1 MKFCSNNIL
10 FWAIISWSTFEIK
23 VEKLQQFAIGQR
35 WLSDT
40 ETELGLGVL
49 IDVDER
55 SISILFPKSDET
67 RVYARNNAPLSRIV
81 FNTNDEVHDQE
92 GTQWLVESLEHH
104 HGVVRYA
111 VVRSLEDGTQE
122 RKTLNETRIGA
133 QIQLSKPL
141 DRLLASQID
150 YKEWYDLRIEAM
162 LMQANMQS
170 SPLRGLVGARVG
182 LIPHQLYIAHEVG
195 KRFAPRVL
203 LADEVGLGKTIEAG
217 LIIHQQLKT
226 GRSER
231 ILILVPDSL
240 QYQWM
245 IEMRRR
251 FNLAFSIFDLT
262 RTASIKEHD
271 PELNPFLTEQCIIA
285 SVDLMIDHDDLREQA
300 LEAGFDLLVVD
311 EAHHLMWNEE
321 EGGNDRYDL
330 VEELAEQT
338 PGVLLL
344 TATPEQLGV
353 ESHFARLRLLD
364 PQRFSSLDRFLD
376 EEEKYQHTAKIA
388 EVLMSDLPLEDS
400 HLTAI
405 EQLLGHRI
413 SDEPEQRFR
422 AIHELLDRHG
432 TGRILFRNT
441 REAIQ
446 GFPGR
451 DCQPAPLPAP
461 ENWSKDGKL
470 REQMWPEEAQLDG
483 SWMESDPRVGWLMEM
498 LRTQLKHK
506 KVLLIAR
513 SGPVVEALE
522 NALRLHA
529 GIRTAMFHEGM
540 SLLERDQ
547 AAAYFAEDSY
557 GAQILLCSEIGSEGR
572 NFQFASDLVLF
583 DLPANP
589 DVLEQR
595 IGRLDRIGQENRI
608 QIHVPYLE
616 GTAQER
622 MFRWYNEALNIFS
635 NISPTA
641 QTLQENF
648 IVNLKDCLLTDMG
661 QQFEDLLE
669 EVSVQREALEAELQA
684 GRDRLLEYNSCR
696 PIVAQEIVQALED
709 YDDNTTL
716 PMFMKRFMASTNIDF
731 DEQSNG
737 TVIIKPTDQMQVQGL
752 TLDEEGMTATF
763 YRDQAQVREDAQYLT
778 LEHPFTESVMEMI
791 NTQAFGS
798 TNVAIL
804 KSNALKQGSILLEVW
819 FKVDVIAPKALNLPS
834 SLPQQLI
841 RVLLSETGQDL
852 SMKIEPS
859 ILKPYLHHL
868 DSNSCR
874 QVVKARRDVIEER
887 YQQALNIAKTTLP
900 EMKQQAKEIY
910 GGKWQYEIDRLSYL
924 KQFNPSIREDEITRL
939 QKLQKEGIALLD
951 GLSVTPEAIQVL
963 VVVKP

>member
-1 MKFCSNNIL
+1 M
-10 FWAIISWSTFEIK
+10 
-23 VEKLQQFAIGQR
+23 QQFAIGQR

-55 SISILFPKSDET
+55 SVSILFPKSDET
-67 RVYARNNAPLSRIV
+67 RVYARSNAPLTRII
-81 FNTNDEVHDQE
+81 FNTKDELMDQE
-92 GTQWLVESLEHH
+92 GTTWIVESFEDRN
-104 HGVVRYA
+104 GVIRYD
-111 VVRSLEDGTQE
+111 VIRTLEDGTEE
-122 RKTLNETRIGA
+122 RKSLNETRIGA
-133 QIQLSKPL
+133 TIQLSKPL

-150 YKEWYDLRIEAM
+150 YKEWYDLRIESL
-162 LMQANMQS
+162 LMQANMKS
-170 SPLRGLVGARVG
+170 SPLRGMIGSRVG

-195 KRFAPRVL
+195 QRFAPRVL

-251 FNLAFSIFDLT
+251 FNLQFSLFDLT

-271 PELNPFLTEQCIIA
+271 PDLNPFLTEQCIIA

-300 LEAGFDLLVVD
+300 MEAGFDLLVVD
-311 EAHHLMWNEE
+311 EAHHLMWSEE
-321 EGGNDRYDL
+321 DGGNDRYDL
-330 VEELAEQT
+330 VEELAQQT
-338 PGVLLL
+338 AGVLLL

-364 PQRFSSLDRFLD
+364 SQRFSSLDRFLD
-376 EEEKYQHTAKIA
+376 EEEQYQQTAKIA
-388 EVLMSDLPLEDS
+388 EVLMSDLPLEEA
-400 HLTAI
+400 HLAAI
-405 EQLLGHRI
+405 EGLLGHRI
-413 SDEPEQRFR
+413 EDHPEQRFR

-461 ENWSKDGKL
+461 ENWSKEGKL

-483 SWMESDPRVGWLMEM
+483 AWMETDPRVSWIMEM

-522 NALRLHA
+522 NALRIHA

-572 NFQFASDLVLF
+572 NFQFASDLILF

-608 QIHVPYLE
+608 QIHVPYLV

-622 MFRWYNEALNIFS
+622 MFRWYNEALNIFG

-648 IVNLKDCLLTDMG
+648 IVDLKDCLLTDMG
-661 QQFEDLLE
+661 QKFEELLE
-669 EVSVQREALEAELQA
+669 AVVVQREALEAELQN

-763 YRDQAQVREDAQYLT
+763 YRDQAQIREDAEYLT

-791 NTQAFGS
+791 GTQGFGS
-798 TNVAIL
+798 TNVAVL
-804 KSNALKQGSILLEVW
+804 KSAALPQGSVLLEVW
-819 FKVDVIAPKALNLPS
+819 FKVDVVAPKALNLPS
-834 SLPQQLI
+834 SLPQQLV
-841 RVLLSETGQDL
+841 RVLLSEKGQDL
-852 SMKIEPS
+852 SQKIAPE
-859 ILKPYLHHL
+859 ILKPYIHHL
-868 DSNSCR
+868 DGNSCR
-874 QVVKARRDVIEER
+874 QVVKARRDIIEAR
-887 YQQALNIAKTTLP
+887 YAQALDIAKAALP
-900 EMKQQAKEIY
+900 NFKEQAKEVY
-910 GGKWQYEIDRLSYL
+910 GNKWQYEIDRLTYL
-924 KQFNPSIREDEITRL
+924 KQFNPSIREDEISRL
-939 QKLQKEGIALLD
+939 QKFQKEGISLLD
-951 GLSVTPEAIQVL
+951 GLAVTPEAIQVM

>member
-1 MKFCSNNIL
+1 M
-10 FWAIISWSTFEIK
+10 
-23 VEKLQQFAIGQR
+23 EKLQQFAIGQR

-55 SISILFPKSDET
+55 SVSILFPKSDET
-67 RVYARNNAPLSRIV
+67 RVYARSNAPLSRIV
-81 FNTNDEVHDQE
+81 FNANDELQDQE
-92 GTQWLVESLEHH
+92 GTIWTVESVEDRN
-104 HGVVRYA
+104 GVVRYH
-111 VVRSLEDGTQE
+111 VVRTLEDGTEE
-122 RKTLNETRIGA
+122 RKALNETRVGA
-133 QIQLSKPL
+133 TIQLSKPL

-150 YKEWYDLRIEAM
+150 YKEWYDLRIEAL
-162 LMQANMQS
+162 LMQANMQT
-170 SPLRGLVGARVG
+170 SPLRGLVGSRVG

-195 KRFAPRVL
+195 QRFAPRVL

-251 FNLAFSIFDLT
+251 FNLEFSLFDLA

-271 PELNPFLTEQCIIA
+271 PELNPFLTEQRIIA
-285 SVDLMIDHDDLREQA
+285 SVDLMVDHEDLREQA
-300 LEAGFDLLVVD
+300 IEAGFDLLVVD
-311 EAHHLMWNEE
+311 EAHHLMWSEE

-330 VEELAEQT
+330 IEELAEKT

-376 EEEKYQHTAKIA
+376 EEEQYQHTAKIA
-388 EVLMSDLPLEDS
+388 EVLMSDLPLEAE
-400 HLTAI
+400 HFTAI
-405 EQLLGHRI
+405 ESLLGHAI
-413 SDEPEQRFR
+413 EDTPEQRFR

-470 REQMWPEEAQLDG
+470 REQMWPEESQLDG
-483 SWMESDPRVGWLMEM
+483 SWMETDPRVMWLMEK
-498 LRTQLKHK
+498 LRTDLKHK

-522 NALRLHA
+522 NVLRLHA

-547 AAAYFAEDSY
+547 AAAYFAEESY

-572 NFQFASDLVLF
+572 NFQFASDLILF

-608 QIHVPYLE
+608 QIHVPYLV

-648 IVNLKDCLLTDMG
+648 IVALKDCLLADKG
-661 QQFEDLLE
+661 QEFEDLLE
-669 EVSVQREALEAELQA
+669 EVSVQREALEAELQE

-696 PIVAQEIVQALED
+696 PVVAQEIVNALED

-763 YRDQAQVREDAQYLT
+763 YRDQAQIREDAQYLT

-791 NTQAFGS
+791 NTQGFGS
-798 TNVAIL
+798 TNVAVL
-804 KSNALKQGSILLEVW
+804 KSAALPQGSVLMEVW
-819 FKVDVIAPKALNLPS
+819 FKVDVVAPKALNLPS

-841 RVLLSETGQDL
+841 RVLLSEKGQDL
-852 SMKIEPS
+852 SQKIAPE

-868 DSNSCR
+868 DGNSCR
-874 QVVKARRDVIEER
+874 QVVKARREVIEAR
-887 YQQALNIAKTTLP
+887 YQQALELARSALP
-900 EMKQQAKEIY
+900 NFRQQAKEVY
-910 GGKWQYEIDRLSYL
+910 GNKWQYEIDRLTYL
-924 KQFNPSIREDEITRL
+924 KQFNPSIREDEIARL
-939 QKLQKEGIALLD
+939 QKLQKEGLSLLE
-951 GLSVTPEAIQVL
+951 GLSVTPEAIQVM

>member
-1 MKFCSNNIL
+1 MH
-10 FWAIISWSTFEIK
+10 
-23 VEKLQQFAIGQR
+23 QFAIGQR

-55 SISILFPKSDET
+55 SVSILFPKSDET

-81 FNTNDEVHDQE
+81 FNIKDELQDQE
-92 GTQWLVESLEHH
+92 GTKWLVESFEDR
-104 HGVVRYA
+104 HGVVRYN
-111 VVRSLEDGTQE
+111 VIRTLEDGTEE
-122 RKTLNETRIGA
+122 RKALNETRVGA
-133 QIQLSKPL
+133 HIQLSKPL
-141 DRLLASQID
+141 DRLLASQVD
-150 YKEWYDLRIEAM
+150 YKEWYDLRIEALM
-162 LMQANMQS
+162 MQANMKS
-170 SPLRGLVGARVG
+170 SPLRGMIGARVG

-195 KRFAPRVL
+195 QRFAPRVL

-251 FNLAFSIFDLT
+251 FNLQFSLFDLT

-271 PELNPFLTEQCIIA
+271 PDLNPFLTEQCIIA
-285 SVDLMIDHDDLREQA
+285 SVDLMVDHDDLREQA

-311 EAHHLMWNEE
+311 EAHHLMWSEE

-330 VEELAEQT
+330 VEELAEKT

-376 EEEKYQHTAKIA
+376 EEEQYHHTAKIA
-388 EVLMSDLPLEDS
+388 EVLMSDLPLEPA
-400 HLTAI
+400 HLAAI
-405 EQLLGHRI
+405 EGLLGHSI
-413 SDEPEQRFR
+413 QDEPEQRFR

-451 DCQPAPLPAP
+451 DCQPVALPAP
-461 ENWSKDGKL
+461 ANWSKDGKL

-483 SWMESDPRVGWLMEM
+483 TWMEHDPRVMWLMEM
-498 LRTQLKHK
+498 LRTELKHK

-522 NALRLHA
+522 NVLRLHA

-572 NFQFASDLVLF
+572 NFQFASDLILF

-608 QIHVPYLE
+608 QIHVPYLA

-622 MFRWYNEALNIFS
+622 MFRWYNEGLNIFG

-648 IVNLKDCLLTDMG
+648 IAKLKDCLLSDLG

-669 EVSVQREALEAELQA
+669 EVSVQREALEAELQE

-752 TLDEEGMTATF
+752 SLDEEGMTATF

-791 NTQAFGS
+791 NTQSFGS
-798 TNVAIL
+798 TNVALL
-804 KSNALKQGSILLEVW
+804 KSNALKQGSLLLEVW

-852 SMKIEPS
+852 SAKIDPS

-874 QVVKARRDVIEER
+874 QVVKARRDVIEQR
-887 YQQALNIAKTTLP
+887 YTQALDIAKTALP
-900 EMKQQAKEIY
+900 NFKQQAKEVY
-910 GGKWQYEIDRLSYL
+910 GNKWQYEIDRLSYL
-924 KQFNPSIREDEITRL
+924 KQFNPSIREDEIARL
-939 QKLQKEGIALLD
+939 QKLQSEGISLLD

>member
-1 MKFCSNNIL
+1 M
-10 FWAIISWSTFEIK
+10 
-23 VEKLQQFAIGQR
+23 EKLQQFAIGQR

-81 FNTNDEVHDQE
+81 FNVKDEVQDQE
-92 GTQWLVESLEHH
+92 GQKWIVESFDDRNGVIRYNVIRTLEN
-104 HGVVRYA
+104 G
-111 VVRSLEDGTQE
+111 EQE
-122 RKTLNETRIGA
+122 RKALNETRIGA
-133 QIQLSKPL
+133 TIQLSKPL
-141 DRLLASQID
+141 ERLLASQID

-162 LMQANMQS
+162 QMQANMQT

-195 KRFAPRVL
+195 QRFAPRVL

-251 FNLAFSIFDLT
+251 FNLNFSLFDLT

-300 LEAGFDLLVVD
+300 IEAGFDLLVVD
-311 EAHHLMWNEE
+311 EAHHLMWSEE
-321 EGGNDRYDL
+321 DGGNDRYDL
-330 VEELAEQT
+330 VEELAEKT
-338 PGVLLL
+338 DGVLLL

-376 EEEKYQHTAKIA
+376 EEEQYHHTAKIA
-388 EVLMSDLPLEDS
+388 EVLMSDLPLEAE
-400 HLTAI
+400 HLTAV
-405 EQLLGHRI
+405 EKLLGHAI
-413 SDEPEQRFR
+413 EDQPEHRFR

-451 DCQPAPLPAP
+451 DCQPAALPAP

-483 SWMESDPRVGWLMEM
+483 SWMEADPRVMWLMER
-498 LRTQLKHK
+498 LRTDLKHK

-513 SGPVVEALE
+513 TGPVVESLE
-522 NALRLHA
+522 NVLRIHA

-595 IGRLDRIGQENRI
+595 IGRLDRIGQ
-608 QIHVPYLE
+608 
-616 GTAQER
+616 
-622 MFRWYNEALNIFS
+622 
-635 NISPTA
+635 
-641 QTLQENF
+641 
-648 IVNLKDCLLTDMG
+648 
-661 QQFEDLLE
+661 
-669 EVSVQREALEAELQA
+669 
-684 GRDRLLEYNSCR
+684 
-696 PIVAQEIVQALED
+696 
-709 YDDNTTL
+709 
-716 PMFMKRFMASTNIDF
+716 
-731 DEQSNG
+731 
-737 TVIIKPTDQMQVQGL
+737 
-752 TLDEEGMTATF
+752 
-763 YRDQAQVREDAQYLT
+763 
-778 LEHPFTESVMEMI
+778 
-791 NTQAFGS
+791 
-798 TNVAIL
+798 
-804 KSNALKQGSILLEVW
+804 
-819 FKVDVIAPKALNLPS
+819 
-834 SLPQQLI
+834 
-841 RVLLSETGQDL
+841 
-852 SMKIEPS
+852 
-859 ILKPYLHHL
+859 
-868 DSNSCR
+868 
-874 QVVKARRDVIEER
+874 
-887 YQQALNIAKTTLP
+887 
-900 EMKQQAKEIY
+900 
-910 GGKWQYEIDRLSYL
+910 
-924 KQFNPSIREDEITRL
+924 
-939 QKLQKEGIALLD
+939 
-951 GLSVTPEAIQVL
+951 
-963 VVVKP
+963 

>member
-1 MKFCSNNIL
+1 M
-10 FWAIISWSTFEIK
+10 
-23 VEKLQQFAIGQR
+23 QQFAIGQR

-55 SISILFPKSDET
+55 SVSILFPKSDET
-67 RVYARNNAPLSRIV
+67 RVYARHNAPLSRIV
-81 FNTNDEVHDQE
+81 FNSGDELQDQE
-92 GTQWLVESLEHH
+92 GTVWSVESAEDR
-104 HGVVRYA
+104 HGVLRYNVIRTLA
-111 VVRSLEDGTQE
+111 DGTEE
-122 RKTLNETRIGA
+122 RKALNETRIGA
-133 QIQLSKPL
+133 NIQLSKPL

-150 YKEWYDLRIEAM
+150 YKEWYDLRIESL

-170 SPLRGLVGARVG
+170 SPLRGLVGSRVG

-251 FNLAFSIFDLT
+251 FNLEFSLFDLT

-271 PELNPFLTEQCIIA
+271 PEQNPFLTEQRIIA
-285 SVDLMIDHDDLREQA
+285 SIDLMIDHDDLREQA

-311 EAHHLMWNEE
+311 EAHHLMWSEE

-330 VEELAEQT
+330 VEELAQQT
-338 PGVLLL
+338 AGVLLL

-364 PQRFSSLDRFLD
+364 PSRFNSLDRFLD
-376 EEEKYQHTAKIA
+376 EEEQYQQTAKIA
-388 EVLMSDLPLEDS
+388 EVLMSDMPLEAM
-400 HLTAI
+400 HLDAV
-405 EQLLGHRI
+405 EALLGQRI
-413 SDEPEQRFR
+413 DDTPEQRFR
-422 AIHELLDRHG
+422 AIHEILDRHG

-483 SWMESDPRVGWLMEM
+483 AWMEHDPRVMWLMEK
-498 LRTQLKHK
+498 LRTDLKHN

-522 NALRLHA
+522 NVLRLHA

-547 AAAYFAEDSY
+547 AAAYFAEESY

-572 NFQFASDLVLF
+572 NFQFASDLILF

-595 IGRLDRIGQENRI
+595 IGRLDRIGQQNRI
-608 QIHVPYLE
+608 QIHVPYLA

-622 MFRWYNEALNIFS
+622 MFRWYNEGLNIFS

-648 IVNLKDCLLTDMG
+648 IVNLKDCLLADLG

-696 PIVAQEIVQALED
+696 PIMAQEIVTALED

-716 PMFMKRFMASTNIDF
+716 PMFMKRFMAATNIDF

-752 TLDEEGMTATF
+752 TLDEDGMTATF
-763 YRDQAQVREDAQYLT
+763 YRDQAQLREDAQYLT

-791 NTQAFGS
+791 NTQGFGS
-798 TNVAIL
+798 TNVAVL
-804 KSNALKQGSILLEVW
+804 KSAALPQGSVLIEVW

-834 SLPQQLI
+834 SLPQQLV
-841 RVLLSETGQDL
+841 RVLLSEKGQDL
-852 SMKIEPS
+852 SQKIAPE

-887 YQQALNIAKTTLP
+887 YNQALDIAKEALP
-900 EMKQQAKEIY
+900 NFKQQAKELY
-910 GGKWQYEIDRLSYL
+910 GSKWQYEIDRLTYL

-939 QKLQKEGIALLD
+939 QKFQKEGLGLLD
-951 GLSVTPEAIQVL
+951 GLSVTPEAIQVM

>member
-1 MKFCSNNIL
+1 M
-10 FWAIISWSTFEIK
+10 
-23 VEKLQQFAIGQR
+23 EKLQQFAIGQR

-55 SISILFPKSDET
+55 SVSILFPKSDET
-67 RVYARNNAPLSRIV
+67 RVYARSNAPLSRIV
-81 FNTNDEVHDQE
+81 FNTGDELQDQE
-92 GTQWLVESLEHH
+92 GTTWLVESFEDRG
-104 HGVVRYA
+104 GVLRYNVMRA
-111 VVRSLEDGTQE
+111 LQDGTEE
-122 RKTLNETRIGA
+122 RKSLNETRIGA
-133 QIQLSKPL
+133 TIQLSKPL
-141 DRLLASQID
+141 ERLLASQID

-170 SPLRGLVGARVG
+170 SPLRGLVGSRVG

-195 KRFAPRVL
+195 QRFAPRVL

-231 ILILVPDSL
+231 ILVLVPDSL

-251 FNLAFSIFDLT
+251 FNLEFSLFDLT

-271 PELNPFLTEQCIIA
+271 PDLNPFLTEQRIIA

-311 EAHHLMWNEE
+311 EAHHLMWSEE
-321 EGGNDRYDL
+321 DGGNDRYDL
-330 VEELAEQT
+330 VEELAQQT
-338 PGVLLL
+338 AGVLLL

-364 PQRFSSLDRFLD
+364 SQRFSSLDRFLD
-376 EEEKYQHTAKIA
+376 EEEQYQHTAKIA
-388 EVLMSDLPLEDS
+388 EVLMSDLPLEEQ
-400 HLTAI
+400 HLTAL
-405 EQLLGHRI
+405 EALLGHRI
-413 SDEPEQRFR
+413 EDQPEQRFR

-451 DCQPAPLPAP
+451 DCQPVALPAP
-461 ENWSKDGKL
+461 EHWSKDGKL

-483 SWMESDPRVGWLMEM
+483 AWMEHDPRVMWLMEK
-498 LRTQLKHK
+498 LRVDLKHK

-522 NALRLHA
+522 NVLRLHA

-540 SLLERDQ
+540 TLLERDQ

-572 NFQFASDLVLF
+572 NFQFASDLILF

-608 QIHVPYLE
+608 QIHVPYLI

-622 MFRWYNEALNIFS
+622 MFRWYNEGLNIFS

-648 IVNLKDCLLTDMG
+648 IVDLKDCLLGDQG
-661 QQFEDLLE
+661 QRFEDFLE
-669 EVSVQREALEAELQA
+669 QVSIQREALERELQA

-696 PIVAQEIVQALED
+696 PMVAQEIVNALED

-763 YRDQAQVREDAQYLT
+763 YRDQAQIREDAQYLT

-791 NTQAFGS
+791 NTQGFGS

-804 KSNALKQGSILLEVW
+804 KSAALPQGSVLVEVW
-819 FKVDVIAPKALNLPS
+819 FKVDVVAPKALNLPA
-834 SLPQQLI
+834 SLPQQLV
-841 RVLLSETGQDL
+841 RVLLSEKGQDL
-852 SMKIEPS
+852 SQKVAPEV
-859 ILKPYLHHL
+859 LKPYLHHL
-868 DSNSCR
+868 DGNSCR
-874 QVVKARRDVIEER
+874 QVVKARRDVIEAR
-887 YQQALNIAKTTLP
+887 YAQALELAKAALP
-900 EMKQQAKEIY
+900 TFKQQAKEVY
-910 GGKWQYEIDRLSYL
+910 GSKWQYEIERLTYL
-924 KQFNPSIREDEITRL
+924 KQFNPSIREDEIARL
-939 QKLQKEGIALLD
+939 KKLQQEGLSLLD
-951 GLSVTPEAIQVL
+951 GLSMTPEAIQVM

>member
-1 MKFCSNNIL
+1 M
-10 FWAIISWSTFEIK
+10 
-23 VEKLQQFAIGQR
+23 EKLHQFAIGQR

-55 SISILFPKSDET
+55 SVSILFPKSDET

-81 FNTNDEVHDQE
+81 FNIKDELQDQE
-92 GTQWLVESLEHH
+92 GTRWLVESFEDR
-104 HGVVRYA
+104 HGVVRYN
-111 VVRSLEDGTQE
+111 VIRTLEDGTEE
-122 RKTLNETRIGA
+122 RKSLNETRLGA
-133 QIQLSKPL
+133 HIQLSKPL
-141 DRLLASQID
+141 DRLLASQVD
-150 YKEWYDLRIEAM
+150 YKEWYDLRIEAL
-162 LMQANMQS
+162 LMQANMKA
-170 SPLRGLVGARVG
+170 SPLRGMIGARVG

-195 KRFAPRVL
+195 QRFAPRVL

-251 FNLAFSIFDLT
+251 FNLQFSLFDLT

-271 PELNPFLTEQCIIA
+271 PDLNPFLTEQCIIA
-285 SVDLMIDHDDLREQA
+285 SVDLMVDHDDLREQA

-311 EAHHLMWNEE
+311 EAHHLMWSEE

-330 VEELAEQT
+330 VEELAEKT
-338 PGVLLL
+338 AGVLLL

-364 PQRFSSLDRFLD
+364 PQRFSSLERFLD
-376 EEEKYQHTAKIA
+376 EEVQYHQTAKIA
-388 EVLMSDLPLEDS
+388 EVLMSDMPLEEG
-400 HLTAI
+400 HLSAI
-405 EQLLGHRI
+405 AGLLGHSI
-413 SDEPEQRFR
+413 QDEPEQRFR

-451 DCQPAPLPAP
+451 DCQPAALPAP
-461 ENWSKDGKL
+461 ANWSKEGKL

-483 SWMESDPRVGWLMEM
+483 AWMEHDPRVMWLMEM
-498 LRTQLKHK
+498 LRTGLKHK

-513 SGPVVEALE
+513 TGPVVEALE
-522 NALRLHA
+522 NVLRLHA

-547 AAAYFAEDSY
+547 AAAYFAEESY

-572 NFQFASDLVLF
+572 NFQFASDLILF

-608 QIHVPYLE
+608 QIHVPYLV

-622 MFRWYNEALNIFS
+622 MFRWYNEGLNIFT

-648 IVNLKDCLLTDMG
+648 LIQLKDCLLADLG
-661 QQFEDLLE
+661 QKFEDLLE
-669 EVSVQREALEAELQA
+669 EVSVQREALEAELQE

-696 PIVAQEIVQALED
+696 PIVAQEIVQALEN

-752 TLDEEGMTATF
+752 SLDEDGMTATF

-791 NTQAFGS
+791 NTQSFGS
-798 TNVAIL
+798 TNVSVL
-804 KSNALKQGSILLEVW
+804 KSAALPQGSVLLEVW
-819 FKVDVIAPKALNLPS
+819 FKVDVVAPKALNLPS

-841 RVLLSETGQDL
+841 RVLLSEKGQDL
-852 SMKIEPS
+852 SEKIAPE

-868 DSNSCR
+868 DGSSCR
-874 QVVKARRDVIEER
+874 QVVKARRDVIEQR
-887 YQQALNIAKTTLP
+887 YDQALEIAKTALP
-900 EMKQQAKEIY
+900 RFKQQAKEMY
-910 GGKWQYEIDRLSYL
+910 GNKWQYEIDRLTYL
-924 KQFNPSIREDEITRL
+924 KQFNPSIREDEIARL
-939 QKLQKEGIALLD
+939 QKLQKEGIRLLD
-951 GLSVTPEAIQVL
+951 DLSVTPEAIQVL

>member
-1 MKFCSNNIL
+1 M
-10 FWAIISWSTFEIK
+10 
-23 VEKLQQFAIGQR
+23 EKLHQFAIGQR

-55 SISILFPKSDET
+55 SVSILFPKSDET

-81 FNTNDEVHDQE
+81 FNIKDELQDQE
-92 GTQWLVESLEHH
+92 GIKWLVESFEDR
-104 HGVVRYA
+104 HGVVRYN
-111 VVRSLEDGTQE
+111 VIRTLEDGTEE
-122 RKTLNETRIGA
+122 RKSLNETRLGA
-133 QIQLSKPL
+133 HIQLSKPL
-141 DRLLASQID
+141 DRLLASQVD
-150 YKEWYDLRIEAM
+150 YKEWYDLRIEAL
-162 LMQANMQS
+162 LMQANMKA
-170 SPLRGLVGARVG
+170 SPLRGMIGARVG

-195 KRFAPRVL
+195 QRFAPRVL

-226 GRSER
+226 GRSDR

-251 FNLAFSIFDLT
+251 FNLQFSLFDLT

-271 PELNPFLTEQCIIA
+271 PDLNPFLTEQCIIA
-285 SVDLMIDHDDLREQA
+285 SVDLMVDHDDLREQA
-300 LEAGFDLLVVD
+300 LDAGFDLLVVD
-311 EAHHLMWNEE
+311 EAHHLMWSEE
-321 EGGNDRYDL
+321 QGGNDRYDL
-330 VEELAEQT
+330 IEELAEKT

-364 PQRFSSLDRFLD
+364 PQRFSSLERFLD
-376 EEEKYQHTAKIA
+376 EEVQYHHTAKIA
-388 EVLMSDLPLEDS
+388 EVLMSDLPLEPE
-400 HLTAI
+400 HLAAI
-405 EQLLGHRI
+405 ESLLGHSI
-413 SDEPEQRFR
+413 QDVPEQRFR

-451 DCQPAPLPAP
+451 DCQPAALPAP
-461 ENWSKDGKL
+461 EHWSKDGKL

-483 SWMESDPRVGWLMEM
+483 SWMEHDPRVMWLMEM
-498 LRTQLKHK
+498 LRTGLKHK

-513 SGPVVEALE
+513 TGPVVEALE
-522 NALRLHA
+522 NVLRLHA

-572 NFQFASDLVLF
+572 NFQFASDLILF

-608 QIHVPYLE
+608 QIHVPYLI

-622 MFRWYNEALNIFS
+622 MFRWYNEGLNIFT

-648 IVNLKDCLLTDMG
+648 LVQLKDCLLADVG

-669 EVSVQREALEAELQA
+669 EVSVQREALESELQA

-696 PIVAQEIVQALED
+696 PIVAQEIVKALED

-752 TLDEEGMTATF
+752 SLDEEGMTATF

-791 NTQAFGS
+791 NTQSFGS
-798 TNVAIL
+798 TNVSVL
-804 KSNALKQGSILLEVW
+804 KSAALPQGSVLLEVW
-819 FKVDVIAPKALNLPS
+819 FKVDVVAPKALNLSS

-841 RVLLSETGQDL
+841 RVLLSEKGQDL
-852 SMKIEPS
+852 SDKIAPE

-868 DSNSCR
+868 DGNSCR
-874 QVVKARRDVIEER
+874 QVVKARRDVIEQR
-887 YQQALNIAKTTLP
+887 YTQALEIAKMALP
-900 EMKQQAKEIY
+900 NFKQQAKEIY
-910 GGKWQYEIDRLSYL
+910 GNKWQYEIDRLTYL
-924 KQFNPSIREDEITRL
+924 KQFNPSIREDEIARL
-939 QKLQKEGIALLD
+939 QKLQKEGIGLLD
-951 GLSVTPEAIQVL
+951 SLSVTPEAIQVL

>member
-1 MKFCSNNIL
+1 M
-10 FWAIISWSTFEIK
+10 
-23 VEKLQQFAIGQR
+23 EKLHQFAIGQR

-55 SISILFPKSDET
+55 SVSILFPKSDET

-81 FNTNDEVHDQE
+81 FNIKDELQDQE
-92 GTQWLVESLEHH
+92 GTKWLVESFEDR
-104 HGVVRYA
+104 HGVVRYN
-111 VVRSLEDGTQE
+111 VIRTLEDGTEE
-122 RKTLNETRIGA
+122 RKALNETRVGA
-133 QIQLSKPL
+133 HIQLSKPL
-141 DRLLASQID
+141 DRLLASQVD
-150 YKEWYDLRIEAM
+150 YKEWYDLRIEALM
-162 LMQANMQS
+162 MQANMKS
-170 SPLRGLVGARVG
+170 SPLRGMIGARVG

-195 KRFAPRVL
+195 QRFAPRVL

-251 FNLAFSIFDLT
+251 FNLQFSLFDLT

-271 PELNPFLTEQCIIA
+271 PDLNPFLTEQCIIA
-285 SVDLMIDHDDLREQA
+285 SVDLMVDHDDLREQA

-311 EAHHLMWNEE
+311 EAHHLMWSEE

-330 VEELAEQT
+330 VEELAEKT

-376 EEEKYQHTAKIA
+376 EEEQYHHTAKIA
-388 EVLMSDLPLEDS
+388 EVLMSDLPLEPA
-400 HLTAI
+400 HLAAI
-405 EQLLGHRI
+405 EGLLGHSI
-413 SDEPEQRFR
+413 QDEPEQRFR

-451 DCQPAPLPAP
+451 DCQPVALPAP
-461 ENWSKDGKL
+461 ANWSKDGKL

-483 SWMESDPRVGWLMEM
+483 AWMEHDPRVMWLMKM
-498 LRTQLKHK
+498 LRTELKHK

-522 NALRLHA
+522 NVLRLHA

-572 NFQFASDLVLF
+572 NFQFASDLILF

-608 QIHVPYLE
+608 QIHVPYLA

-622 MFRWYNEALNIFS
+622 MFRWYNEGLNIFG
-635 NISPTA
+635 NISPAA

-648 IVNLKDCLLTDMG
+648 IAKLKDCLLSDLG

-669 EVSVQREALEAELQA
+669 EVSVQREALEAELQE

-752 TLDEEGMTATF
+752 SLDEEGMTATF

-791 NTQAFGS
+791 NTQSFGS
-798 TNVAIL
+798 TNVALL
-804 KSNALKQGSILLEVW
+804 KSNALKQGSLLLEVW

-852 SMKIEPS
+852 SAKIDPS
-859 ILKPYLHHL
+859 ILK
-868 DSNSCR
+868 
-874 QVVKARRDVIEER
+874 
-887 YQQALNIAKTTLP
+887 
-900 EMKQQAKEIY
+900 
-910 GGKWQYEIDRLSYL
+910 
-924 KQFNPSIREDEITRL
+924 
-939 QKLQKEGIALLD
+939 
-951 GLSVTPEAIQVL
+951 
-963 VVVKP
+963 

>member
-1 MKFCSNNIL
+1 M
-10 FWAIISWSTFEIK
+10 
-23 VEKLQQFAIGQR
+23 EKLQQFAIGQR

-67 RVYARNNAPLSRIV
+67 RVYARNNAPLSRII
-81 FNTNDEVHDQE
+81 FNINDEVQDQE
-92 GTQWLVESLEHH
+92 GSKWLVESIEDR
-104 HGVVRYA
+104 HGVLRYN
-111 VVRSLEDGTQE
+111 VVRTLESGEQE
-122 RKTLNETRIGA
+122 RKALNETRIGA
-133 QIQLSKPL
+133 QIQLSKPV
-141 DRLLASQID
+141 DRLLASQVD
-150 YKEWYDLRIEAM
+150 YKEWYDLRIEA
-162 LMQANMQS
+162 LIMQAQMQT
-170 SPLRGLVGARVG
+170 SPLRGLIGARVG

-195 KRFAPRVL
+195 QRFAPRVL

-251 FNLAFSIFDLT
+251 FNLHFSLFDLT
-262 RTASIKEHD
+262 RTASMKEHD
-271 PELNPFLTEQCIIA
+271 PDLNPFSTEQCIIA
-285 SVDLMIDHDDLREQA
+285 SVDLMIDHEDLREQA

-311 EAHHLMWNEE
+311 EAHHLMWSEE

-330 VEELAEQT
+330 VEEFAQQT
-338 PGVLLL
+338 AGVLLL

-364 PQRFSSLDRFLD
+364 PQRFSRLDRFLD
-376 EEEKYQHTAKIA
+376 EEEQYQQTAKVA
-388 EVLMSDLPLEDS
+388 EVLMSDEALTEEHLAALEG
-400 HLTAI
+400 
-405 EQLLGHRI
+405 LLGHRI
-413 SDEPEQRFR
+413 DDQPEQRYQ
-422 AIHELLDRHG
+422 AIQELLDRHG

-451 DCQPAPLPAP
+451 DCQPAALPAP
-461 ENWSKDGKL
+461 ADWSMDGKL
-470 REQMWPEEAQLDG
+470 REQMWPEEGQLDG
-483 SWMESDPRVGWLMEM
+483 AWMETDPRVAWLMEI
-498 LRTQLKHK
+498 LRKDLKHK

-572 NFQFASDLVLF
+572 NFQFASDLILF

-608 QIHVPYLE
+608 QIHVPYLI

-622 MFRWYNEALNIFS
+622 MFRWYNEALNIFGS
-635 NISPTA
+635 ISPTA

-648 IVNLKDCLLTDMG
+648 IVDLKECLLADLG
-661 QQFEDLLE
+661 QRFEDLLE
-669 EVSVQREALEAELQA
+669 EVNVQRQALEAELQA

-696 PIVAQEIVQALED
+696 PVVAQQIVEALED

-716 PMFMKRFMASTNIDF
+716 PMFMKRFM
-731 DEQSNG
+731 
-737 TVIIKPTDQMQVQGL
+737 
-752 TLDEEGMTATF
+752 
-763 YRDQAQVREDAQYLT
+763 
-778 LEHPFTESVMEMI
+778 
-791 NTQAFGS
+791 
-798 TNVAIL
+798 
-804 KSNALKQGSILLEVW
+804 
-819 FKVDVIAPKALNLPS
+819 S
-834 SLPQQLI
+834 S
-841 RVLLSETGQDL
+841 
-852 SMKIEPS
+852 
-859 ILKPYLHHL
+859 
-868 DSNSCR
+868 
-874 QVVKARRDVIEER
+874 
-887 YQQALNIAKTTLP
+887 
-900 EMKQQAKEIY
+900 
-910 GGKWQYEIDRLSYL
+910 
-924 KQFNPSIREDEITRL
+924 
-939 QKLQKEGIALLD
+939 
-951 GLSVTPEAIQVL
+951 
-963 VVVKP
+963 

>member
-1 MKFCSNNIL
+1 M
-10 FWAIISWSTFEIK
+10 
-23 VEKLQQFAIGQR
+23 EKLQQYAIGQR

-55 SISILFPKSDET
+55 SVSILFPKSDET
-67 RVYARNNAPLSRIV
+67 RVYARNNAPLSRII
-81 FNTNDEVHDQE
+81 FNTNDEVQDQE
-92 GTQWLVESLEHH
+92 GQKWIVESVEDR
-104 HGVVRYA
+104 HGVLRYN
-111 VVRSLEDGTQE
+111 VVRTLENGEQE
-122 RKTLNETRIGA
+122 RKALNETRIGA

-141 DRLLASQID
+141 DRLLASQVD

-162 LMQANMQS
+162 LMQAQMQT
-170 SPLRGLVGARVG
+170 SPLRGMVGARVG
-182 LIPHQLYIAHEVG
+182 LISHQLYIAHEVG

-251 FNLAFSIFDLT
+251 FNLQFSLFDLT

-285 SVDLMIDHDDLREQA
+285 SVDLMVDHDDLREQA
-300 LEAGFDLLVVD
+300 IEAGFDLLVVD
-311 EAHHLMWNEE
+311 EAHHLMWSEE

-330 VEELAEQT
+330 IEELAENT
-338 PGVLLL
+338 AGVLLL

-364 PQRFSSLDRFLD
+364 PQRFSSLERFLD
-376 EEEKYQHTAKIA
+376 EETQYQQTAKIA
-388 EVLMSDLPLEDS
+388 EVLMSDQALTPEHLSALEG
-400 HLTAI
+400 
-405 EQLLGHRI
+405 LLGHSI
-413 SDEPEQRFR
+413 EDQPDQRFR

-461 ENWSKDGKL
+461 EDWSKDGKL
-470 REQMWPEEAQLDG
+470 REQMWPEEAQIDG
-483 SWMESDPRVGWLMEM
+483 SWMQNDPRVPWLMEI
-498 LRTQLKHK
+498 LRKDLKHK

-513 SGPVVEALE
+513 SGPVVESLE
-522 NALRLHA
+522 NVLRLHA

-547 AAAYFAEDSY
+547 AAAYFAEESY

-572 NFQFASDLVLF
+572 NFQFASDLILF

-608 QIHVPYLE
+608 QIHVPYLM

-648 IVNLKDCLLTDMG
+648 IVELKDCLLADQG
-661 QQFEDLLE
+661 QTFEDLLE
-669 EVSVQREALEAELQA
+669 EVNVQRQALEAELQA

-716 PMFMKRFMASTNIDF
+716 PMFVKRFMSSTNIDF

-752 TLDEEGMTATF
+752 ALDEEGMTATF
-763 YRDQAQVREDAQYLT
+763 YRDQAQLREDAQYLT
-778 LEHPFTESVMEMI
+778 LEHPFIESVMEMI
-791 NTQAFGS
+791 RTQSFGS
-798 TNVAIL
+798 TNVAVL
-804 KSNALKQGSILLEVW
+804 KSNALKQGSVLIEVW
-819 FKVDVIAPKALNLPS
+819 FKVDVVAPKSLNLPS
-834 SLPQQLI
+834 SLPKQLI
-841 RVLLSETGQDL
+841 RVLLSENGQDL
-852 SMKIEPS
+852 SEKIDPT

-868 DSNSCR
+868 DGNSCR
-874 QVVKARRDVIEER
+874 QVVKARRDIIEQR
-887 YQQALNIAKTTLP
+887 YKQALEIAKVDLP
-900 EMKQQAKEIY
+900 QLQQQAKEHY
-910 GGKWQYEIDRLSYL
+910 GNKWQYEIDRLTYL
-924 KQFNPSIREDEITRL
+924 KQFNPSIRQDEIERL
-939 QKLQKEGIALLD
+939 QKLQKEGLSLLD
-951 GLSVTPEAIQVL
+951 GLTVTPEAIQVL

>member
-1 MKFCSNNIL
+1 
-10 FWAIISWSTFEIK
+10 
-23 VEKLQQFAIGQR
+23 
-35 WLSDT
+35 
-40 ETELGLGVL
+40 
-49 IDVDER
+49 
-55 SISILFPKSDET
+55 
-67 RVYARNNAPLSRIV
+67 
-81 FNTNDEVHDQE
+81 
-92 GTQWLVESLEHH
+92 
-104 HGVVRYA
+104 
-111 VVRSLEDGTQE
+111 
-122 RKTLNETRIGA
+122 
-133 QIQLSKPL
+133 
-141 DRLLASQID
+141 
-150 YKEWYDLRIEAM
+150 
-162 LMQANMQS
+162 
-170 SPLRGLVGARVG
+170 
-182 LIPHQLYIAHEVG
+182 
-195 KRFAPRVL
+195 
-203 LADEVGLGKTIEAG
+203 AG

-251 FNLAFSIFDLT
+251 FNLQFSLFDLT

-285 SVDLMIDHDDLREQA
+285 SVDLMVDHDDLREQA

-311 EAHHLMWNEE
+311 EAHHLMWSEE

-330 VEELAEQT
+330 VEELAENT
-338 PGVLLL
+338 AGVLLL

-364 PQRFSSLDRFLD
+364 PQRFSSLERFLD
-376 EEEKYQHTAKIA
+376 EEAQYQQTAQIA
-388 EVLMSDLPLEDS
+388 EVLMSDEPLTQE
-400 HLTAI
+400 HLSAL
-405 EQLLGHRI
+405 EGLLGHSI
-413 SDEPEQRFR
+413 EDQPEQRFR

-461 ENWSKDGKL
+461 ADWSKDGKL
-470 REQMWPEEAQLDG
+470 REQMWPEEAQIDG
-483 SWMESDPRVGWLMEM
+483 SWMQNDPRVPWLMEI
-498 LRTQLKHK
+498 LRKELKHK

-513 SGPVVEALE
+513 SGPVVESLE
-522 NALRLHA
+522 SALRLHA

-547 AAAYFAEDSY
+547 AAAYFAEESY

-572 NFQFASDLVLF
+572 NFQFASDLILF

-608 QIHVPYLE
+608 QIHVPYLM

-648 IVNLKDCLLTDMG
+648 IVELKDCLLADQG
-661 QQFEDLLE
+661 QTFEDLLE
-669 EVSVQREALEAELQA
+669 EVNVQRQALEAELQA

-716 PMFMKRFMASTNIDF
+716 PMFVKRFMSSTNIDF

-737 TVIIKPTDQMQVQGL
+737 TVIIRPTDQMQVQGL
-752 TLDEEGMTATF
+752 ALDEEGMTATF
-763 YRDQAQVREDAQYLT
+763 YRDQAQMREDAQYLT
-778 LEHPFTESVMEMI
+778 LEHPFIESVMEMI
-791 NTQAFGS
+791 RTQSFGS
-798 TNVAIL
+798 TNVAVL
-804 KSNALKQGSILLEVW
+804 KSNALKQGSVLLEVW
-819 FKVDVIAPKALNLPS
+819 FKVDVVAPKSLNLPS
-834 SLPQQLI
+834 SLPKQLI
-841 RVLLSETGQDL
+841 RVLLSENGQDL
-852 SMKIEPS
+852 SEKIDPT

-868 DSNSCR
+868 DGNSCR
-874 QVVKARRDVIEER
+874 QVVKARREVIEER
-887 YQQALNIAKTTLP
+887 YKQALDIAKEGLP
-900 EMKQQAKEIY
+900 QLQQQAKEHY
-910 GGKWQYEIDRLSYL
+910 GNKWQYEIDRLTYL
-924 KQFNPSIREDEITRL
+924 KQFNPSIRQDEIERL
-939 QKLQKEGIALLD
+939 QKLQKEGLSLLD
-951 GLSVTPEAIQVL
+951 GLTVTPEAIQVL

>member
-1 MKFCSNNIL
+1 M
-10 FWAIISWSTFEIK
+10 
-23 VEKLQQFAIGQR
+23 QQFAIGQR

-55 SISILFPKSDET
+55 SVSILFPKSDET
-67 RVYARNNAPLSRIV
+67 RVYARHNAPLSRIV
-81 FNTNDEVHDQE
+81 FNAGDEVQDQE
-92 GTQWLVESLEHH
+92 GVIWAVESAEDRS
-104 HGVVRYA
+104 GVLRYN
-111 VVRSLEDGTQE
+111 VIRTKEDGTEE
-122 RKTLNETRIGA
+122 RKSLNETRIGA
-133 QIQLSKPL
+133 NIQLSKPL

-150 YKEWYDLRIEAM
+150 YKEWYDLRIESL

-170 SPLRGLVGARVG
+170 SPLRGLVGSRVG

-251 FNLAFSIFDLT
+251 FNLEFSLFDLT

-271 PELNPFLTEQCIIA
+271 PEQNPFLTEQRIIA
-285 SVDLMIDHDDLREQA
+285 SIDLMIDHDDLREQA

-330 VEELAEQT
+330 VEELSQQT
-338 PGVLLL
+338 AGVLLL

-353 ESHFARLRLLD
+353 ESHFARMRLLD
-364 PQRFSSLDRFLD
+364 PQRFSSLERFLD

-388 EVLMSDLPLEDS
+388 EVLMSDLPLEAA
-400 HLTAI
+400 HLDAV
-405 EQLLGHRI
+405 EQLLGQRI
-413 SDEPEQRFR
+413 DDNPEQRFR
-422 AIHELLDRHG
+422 AIHEILDRHG

-483 SWMESDPRVGWLMEM
+483 AWMETDPRVMWLMEK
-498 LRTQLKHK
+498 LRTDLKHN

-522 NALRLHA
+522 NVLRLHA

-547 AAAYFAEDSY
+547 AAAYFAEESY

-572 NFQFASDLVLF
+572 NFQFASDLILF

-608 QIHVPYLE
+608 QIHVPYLA

-622 MFRWYNEALNIFS
+622 MFRWYNEGLNIFS

-648 IVNLKDCLLTDMG
+648 IVSLKDCLLADLG

-716 PMFMKRFMASTNIDF
+716 PMFMKRFMAATNIDF

-791 NTQAFGS
+791 NTQGFGS
-798 TNVAIL
+798 TNVAVL
-804 KSNALKQGSILLEVW
+804 KSAALPQGSVLIEVW

-841 RVLLSETGQDL
+841 RVLLSEKGQDL
-852 SMKIEPS
+852 SVKIAPE

-874 QVVKARRDVIEER
+874 QVVKARREVIEER
-887 YQQALNIAKTTLP
+887 YGQALEIAKSALP
-900 EMKQQAKEIY
+900 NFKQQAKEVY
-910 GGKWQYEIDRLSYL
+910 GSKWQYEIDRLTYL

-939 QKLQKEGIALLD
+939 QKLQKEGLSLLD
-951 GLSVTPEAIQVL
+951 GLSVTPEAIQVM

>member
-1 MKFCSNNIL
+1 M
-10 FWAIISWSTFEIK
+10 
-23 VEKLQQFAIGQR
+23 EKLQQFAIGQR

-67 RVYARNNAPLSRIV
+67 RVYARHNAPLSRIV
-81 FNTNDEVHDQE
+81 FNSGDELQDQE
-92 GTQWLVESLEHH
+92 GSTWTVESVEDR
-104 HGVVRYA
+104 HGVLRYN
-111 VVRSLEDGTQE
+111 VIRQLQDGTEE
-122 RKTLNETRIGA
+122 RKALNETRIGA
-133 QIQLSKPL
+133 NIQLSKPL
-141 DRLLASQID
+141 DRLLASQVD
-150 YKEWYDLRIEAM
+150 YKEWYDLRIEAL
-162 LMQANMQS
+162 LMQANMKA
-170 SPLRGLVGARVG
+170 SPLRGLVGSRVG

-231 ILILVPDSL
+231 ILVLVPDSL

-251 FNLAFSIFDLT
+251 FNLEFSLFDLT

-271 PELNPFLTEQCIIA
+271 PDLNPFLTEQRIIA

-330 VEELAEQT
+330 IEELAQQT
-338 PGVLLL
+338 AGVLLL

-364 PQRFSSLDRFLD
+364 PSRFNSLDRFLD
-376 EEEKYQHTAKIA
+376 EEEQYQQTAKIA
-388 EVLMSDLPLEDS
+388 EVLMSDFPLEAV
-400 HLTAI
+400 HLDAV
-405 EQLLGHRI
+405 EVLLGQRI
-413 SDEPEQRFR
+413 DDTPEQRFR
-422 AIHELLDRHG
+422 AIHEILDRHG

-451 DCQPAPLPAP
+451 DCQPAPLTAP

-483 SWMESDPRVGWLMEM
+483 AWMEHDPRVMWLMEK
-498 LRTQLKHK
+498 LRTDLKHN

-522 NALRLHA
+522 NVLRLHA
-529 GIRTAMFHEGM
+529 GVRTAMFHEGM

-547 AAAYFAEDSY
+547 AAAYFAEESY

-608 QIHVPYLE
+608 QIHVPYLI

-622 MFRWYNEALNIFS
+622 MFRWYNEGLNIFS

-648 IVNLKDCLLTDMG
+648 IVQLKDCLLADLG

-696 PIVAQEIVQALED
+696 PIVAQEIVTALED

-763 YRDQAQVREDAQYLT
+763 YRDQAQLREDAQYLT

-791 NTQAFGS
+791 NTQGFGS
-798 TNVAIL
+798 TNVAVL
-804 KSNALKQGSILLEVW
+804 KSAALPQGSVLIEVW

-834 SLPQQLI
+834 SLPQQLV
-841 RVLLSETGQDL
+841 RVLLSEKGQDL
-852 SMKIEPS
+852 SQKIAPE

-868 DSNSCR
+868 DGNSCR
-874 QVVKARRDVIEER
+874 QVVKARRDVIEAR
-887 YQQALNIAKTTLP
+887 YNQALDIAKAALP
-900 EMKQQAKEIY
+900 NFKQQAKEVY
-910 GGKWQYEIDRLSYL
+910 GNKWQYEIDRLTYL
-924 KQFNPSIREDEITRL
+924 KQFNPSIREDEIARL
-939 QKLQKEGIALLD
+939 QKLQKEGLTLLD
-951 GLSVTPEAIQVL
+951 GLSVTPEAIQVM

>member
-1 MKFCSNNIL
+1 M
-10 FWAIISWSTFEIK
+10 
-23 VEKLQQFAIGQR
+23 QQFAIGQR

-55 SISILFPKSDET
+55 SVSILFPKSDET
-67 RVYARNNAPLSRIV
+67 RVYARHNAPLSRIV
-81 FNTNDEVHDQE
+81 FNSGDELQDQE
-92 GTQWLVESLEHH
+92 GTVWSVESAEDR
-104 HGVVRYA
+104 HGVLRYNVIRTLA
-111 VVRSLEDGTQE
+111 DGTEE
-122 RKTLNETRIGA
+122 RKALNETRIGA
-133 QIQLSKPL
+133 NIQLSKPL

-150 YKEWYDLRIEAM
+150 YKEWYDLRIESL

-170 SPLRGLVGARVG
+170 SPLRGLVGSRVG

-251 FNLAFSIFDLT
+251 FNLEFSLFDLT

-271 PELNPFLTEQCIIA
+271 PEQNPFLTEQRIIA
-285 SVDLMIDHDDLREQA
+285 SIDLMIDHDDLREQA

-311 EAHHLMWNEE
+311 EAHHLMWSEE

-330 VEELAEQT
+330 VEELAQQT
-338 PGVLLL
+338 AGVLLL

-364 PQRFSSLDRFLD
+364 PSRFNSLDRFLD
-376 EEEKYQHTAKIA
+376 EEEQYQQTAKIA
-388 EVLMSDLPLEDS
+388 EVLMSDMPLEAM
-400 HLTAI
+400 HLDAV
-405 EQLLGHRI
+405 EALLGQRI
-413 SDEPEQRFR
+413 DDTPEQRFR
-422 AIHELLDRHG
+422 AIHEILDRHG

-483 SWMESDPRVGWLMEM
+483 AWMEHDPRVMWLMEK
-498 LRTQLKHK
+498 LRTDLKHN

-522 NALRLHA
+522 NVLRLHA

-547 AAAYFAEDSY
+547 AAAYFAEESY

-572 NFQFASDLVLF
+572 NFQFASDLILF

-595 IGRLDRIGQENRI
+595 IGRLDRIGQQNRI
-608 QIHVPYLE
+608 QIHVPYLA

-622 MFRWYNEALNIFS
+622 MFRWYNEGLNIFS

-648 IVNLKDCLLTDMG
+648 IVNLKDCLLADLG

-696 PIVAQEIVQALED
+696 PIVAQEIVTALED

-716 PMFMKRFMASTNIDF
+716 PMFMKRFMAATNIDF

-752 TLDEEGMTATF
+752 TLDEDGMTATF
-763 YRDQAQVREDAQYLT
+763 YRDQAQLREDAQYLT

-791 NTQAFGS
+791 NTQGFGS
-798 TNVAIL
+798 TNVAVL
-804 KSNALKQGSILLEVW
+804 KSAALPQGSVLIEVW

-834 SLPQQLI
+834 SLPQQLV
-841 RVLLSETGQDL
+841 RVLLSEKGQDL
-852 SMKIEPS
+852 SQKIAPE

-887 YQQALNIAKTTLP
+887 YNQALEIAKEALP
-900 EMKQQAKEIY
+900 NFKQQAKELY
-910 GGKWQYEIDRLSYL
+910 GSKWQYEIDRLKYL

-939 QKLQKEGIALLD
+939 QKFQKEGLGLLD

>member
-1 MKFCSNNIL
+1 
-10 FWAIISWSTFEIK
+10 

-55 SISILFPKSDET
+55 SVSILFPKSDET
-67 RVYARNNAPLSRIV
+67 RVYARNNAPLSRII
-81 FNTNDEVHDQE
+81 FNVNDELQDQE
-92 GTQWLVESLEHH
+92 GTKWTVESHEDR
-104 HGVVRYA
+104 HGVVRYN
-111 VVRSLEDGTQE
+111 VVRRLEDGTEE
-122 RKTLNETRIGA
+122 RKSLNETRIGA

-162 LMQANMQS
+162 LMQANMKS
-170 SPLRGLVGARVG
+170 SPLRGMVGSRVG

-195 KRFAPRVL
+195 QRFAPRVL

-251 FNLAFSIFDLT
+251 FNLNFSLFDLT

-285 SVDLMIDHDDLREQA
+285 SIDLMIDHDDLREQA

-321 EGGNDRYDL
+321 DGGNDRYDL
-330 VEELAEQT
+330 IEELAEKT

-376 EEEKYQHTAKIA
+376 EETQYQQTAKIA
-388 EVLMSDLPLEDS
+388 EVLMSDMPLEEG
-400 HLTAI
+400 HLAAL
-405 EQLLGHRI
+405 ESLLGHRI
-413 SDEPEQRFR
+413 EDAPEQRFR

-483 SWMESDPRVGWLMEM
+483 AWMEADPRVMWLMEK
-498 LRTQLKHK
+498 LRTDLKHK

-513 SGPVVEALE
+513 TGPVVEALE
-522 NALRLHA
+522 NVLRLHA

-547 AAAYFAEDSY
+547 ASAYFAEESY

-572 NFQFASDLVLF
+572 NFQFASDLILF

-608 QIHVPYLE
+608 QIHVPYLI

-648 IVNLKDCLLTDMG
+648 IVELKDCLLTDKG
-661 QQFEDLLE
+661 QQFDDLLE
-669 EVSVQREALEAELQA
+669 AVSVQREALEVELQS

-696 PIVAQEIVQALED
+696 PIVAQEIVQALES

-763 YRDQAQVREDAQYLT
+763 YRDQAQIREDAQYLT

-791 NTQAFGS
+791 NTQGFGS
-798 TNVAIL
+798 TNVAVL
-804 KSNALKQGSILLEVW
+804 KSAALPQGSVLLEVW
-819 FKVDVIAPKALNLPS
+819 FKVDVVAPKALNLPS
-834 SLPQQLI
+834 SLPQQLV
-841 RVLLSETGQDL
+841 RVLLSEKGQDL
-852 SMKIEPS
+852 SQKIAPE

-868 DSNSCR
+868 DGNSCR
-874 QVVKARRDVIEER
+874 QVVKARREVIEQR
-887 YQQALNIAKTTLP
+887 YVQALELARAALP
-900 EMKQQAKEIY
+900 SFVQQAKEVY
-910 GGKWQYEIDRLSYL
+910 GSKWQYEIDRLTYL
-924 KQFNPSIREDEITRL
+924 KQFNPSIREDEISRL
-939 QKLQKEGIALLD
+939 QKLQKEGLGLLD
-951 GLSVTPEAIQVL
+951 GLSVTPEAIQVM

>member
-1 MKFCSNNIL
+1 M
-10 FWAIISWSTFEIK
+10 
-23 VEKLQQFAIGQR
+23 EKLHQFAIGQR

-55 SISILFPKSDET
+55 SVSILFPKSDET

-81 FNTNDEVHDQE
+81 FNIKDELQDQE
-92 GTQWLVESLEHH
+92 GTKWLVESFEDR
-104 HGVVRYA
+104 HGVVRYN
-111 VVRSLEDGTQE
+111 VIRTLEDGTEE
-122 RKTLNETRIGA
+122 RKALNETRVGA
-133 QIQLSKPL
+133 HIQLSKPL
-141 DRLLASQID
+141 DRLLASQVD
-150 YKEWYDLRIEAM
+150 YKEWYDLRIEALM
-162 LMQANMQS
+162 MQANMKS
-170 SPLRGLVGARVG
+170 SPLRGMIGARVG

-195 KRFAPRVL
+195 QRFAPRVL

-251 FNLAFSIFDLT
+251 FNLQFSLFDLT

-271 PELNPFLTEQCIIA
+271 PDLNPFLTEQCIIA
-285 SVDLMIDHDDLREQA
+285 SVDLMVDHDDLREQA

-311 EAHHLMWNEE
+311 EAHHLMWSEE

-330 VEELAEQT
+330 VEELAEKT

-376 EEEKYQHTAKIA
+376 EEEQYHHTAKIA
-388 EVLMSDLPLEDS
+388 EVLMSDLPLEEG
-400 HLTAI
+400 HLKAI
-405 EQLLGHRI
+405 EGLLGHSI
-413 SDEPEQRFR
+413 QDEPEQRFR

-441 REAIQ
+441 REAIR

-461 ENWSKDGKL
+461 AQWSKDGKL

-483 SWMESDPRVGWLMEM
+483 AWMEHDPRVMWLMEM
-498 LRTQLKHK
+498 LRTELKHK

-522 NALRLHA
+522 NVLRLHA

-547 AAAYFAEDSY
+547 AAAYFAEESY

-572 NFQFASDLVLF
+572 NFQFASDLILF

-608 QIHVPYLE
+608 QIHVPYLA

-622 MFRWYNEALNIFS
+622 MFRWYNEGLNIFS

-648 IVNLKDCLLTDMG
+648 LAKLKGCLLADLG

-669 EVSVQREALEAELQA
+669 EVSVQREALETELQQ

-696 PIVAQEIVQALED
+696 PIVAQEIVQALEN

-752 TLDEEGMTATF
+752 SLDEEGMTATF
-763 YRDQAQVREDAQYLT
+763 YRDQALIREDAQYLT

-791 NTQAFGS
+791 NTQSFGS
-798 TNVAIL
+798 TNVALL
-804 KSNALKQGSILLEVW
+804 KSNALKQGSLLLEVW

-852 SMKIEPS
+852 STKIDPS

-874 QVVKARRDVIEER
+874 QVVKARRDVIEQR
-887 YQQALNIAKTTLP
+887 YAQALDIAKTALP
-900 EMKQQAKEIY
+900 NFKQQAREVY
-910 GGKWQYEIDRLSYL
+910 GNKWQYEIDRLTYL
-924 KQFNPSIREDEITRL
+924 KQFNPSIREDEIARL
-939 QKLQKEGIALLD
+939 QKFQSEGISLLD

>member
-1 MKFCSNNIL
+1 M
-10 FWAIISWSTFEIK
+10 
-23 VEKLQQFAIGQR
+23 QQFAIGQR

-67 RVYARNNAPLSRIV
+67 RVYARHNAPLSRIV
-81 FNTNDEVHDQE
+81 FNAGDELQDQE
-92 GTQWLVESLEHH
+92 GSTWKVESVEDR
-104 HGVVRYA
+104 HGVLRYN
-111 VVRSLEDGTQE
+111 VIRQLEDGSEE
-122 RKTLNETRIGA
+122 RKALNETRIGA
-133 QIQLSKPL
+133 NIQLSKPL
-141 DRLLASQID
+141 DRLLASQVD
-150 YKEWYDLRIEAM
+150 YKEWYDLRIEAL
-162 LMQANMQS
+162 LMQANMKA
-170 SPLRGLVGARVG
+170 SPLRGLVGSRVG
-182 LIPHQLYIAHEVG
+182 LIPHQRYIAHEVG

-231 ILILVPDSL
+231 ILVLVPDSL

-251 FNLAFSIFDLT
+251 FNLEFSLFDLT

-271 PELNPFLTEQCIIA
+271 PDLNPFLTEQRIIA

-330 VEELAEQT
+330 IEELAQQT
-338 PGVLLL
+338 AGVLLL

-364 PQRFSSLDRFLD
+364 PSRFNSLDRFLD
-376 EEEKYQHTAKIA
+376 EEEQYQQTAKIA
-388 EVLMSDLPLEDS
+388 EVLMSDFPLEAV
-400 HLTAI
+400 HLDAV
-405 EQLLGHRI
+405 EVLLGQRI
-413 SDEPEQRFR
+413 DDTPEQRFR
-422 AIHELLDRHG
+422 AIHEILDRHG

-483 SWMESDPRVGWLMEM
+483 AWMEHDPRVMWLMEK
-498 LRTQLKHK
+498 LRTDLKHN

-522 NALRLHA
+522 NVLRLHA
-529 GIRTAMFHEGM
+529 GVRTAMFHEGM

-547 AAAYFAEDSY
+547 AAAYFAEESY

-608 QIHVPYLE
+608 QIHVPYLV

-622 MFRWYNEALNIFS
+622 MFRWYNEGLNIFS

-648 IVNLKDCLLTDMG
+648 IVQLKDSLLADLG

-696 PIVAQEIVQALED
+696 PIVAQEIVTALED

-763 YRDQAQVREDAQYLT
+763 YRDQAQLREDAQYLT

-791 NTQAFGS
+791 NTQGFGS
-798 TNVAIL
+798 TNVAVL
-804 KSNALKQGSILLEVW
+804 KSAALPQGSVLIEVW
-819 FKVDVIAPKALNLPS
+819 FKVDVIAPKALNLAS
-834 SLPQQLI
+834 SLPQQLV
-841 RVLLSETGQDL
+841 RVLLSEKGQDL
-852 SMKIEPS
+852 SQKIAPE

-868 DSNSCR
+868 DGNSCR
-874 QVVKARRDVIEER
+874 QVVKARRDFIESR
-887 YQQALNIAKTTLP
+887 YNQALDIAKAALP
-900 EMKQQAKEIY
+900 NFKQQAKEVY
-910 GGKWQYEIDRLSYL
+910 GNKWQYEIDRLTYL
-924 KQFNPSIREDEITRL
+924 KQFNPSIREDEISRL
-939 QKLQKEGIALLD
+939 QKLQKEGLTLLD
-951 GLSVTPEAIQVL
+951 GLSVTPEAIQVM

>member
-1 MKFCSNNIL
+1 M
-10 FWAIISWSTFEIK
+10 
-23 VEKLQQFAIGQR
+23 QQFAIGQR

-55 SISILFPKSDET
+55 SVSILFPKSDET
-67 RVYARNNAPLSRIV
+67 RVYARSNAPLSRII
-81 FNTNDEVHDQE
+81 FNPKDELMDQE
-92 GTQWLVESLEHH
+92 GTTWIVESNEDRN
-104 HGVVRYA
+104 GVIRYN
-111 VVRSLEDGTQE
+111 VIRTLEDGTEE
-122 RKTLNETRIGA
+122 RKSLNETRIGA
-133 QIQLSKPL
+133 SIQLSKPL
-141 DRLLASQID
+141 ERLLASQID
-150 YKEWYDLRIEAM
+150 YKEWYDLRIESL
-162 LMQANMQS
+162 LMQANMKS
-170 SPLRGLVGARVG
+170 SPLRGMIGSRVG

-195 KRFAPRVL
+195 QRFAPRVL

-251 FNLAFSIFDLT
+251 FNLQFSLFDLT

-271 PELNPFLTEQCIIA
+271 PDLNPFLTEQCIIA

-300 LEAGFDLLVVD
+300 MEAGFDLIVVD

-321 EGGNDRYDL
+321 DGGNDRYDL
-330 VEELAEQT
+330 VEEFAQQT
-338 PGVLLL
+338 AGVLLL

-376 EEEKYQHTAKIA
+376 EEEQYQQTAKIA
-388 EVLMSDLPLEDS
+388 EVLMSDLPLEES
-400 HLTAI
+400 HLTALDT
-405 EQLLGHRI
+405 LLGRRI
-413 SDEPEQRFR
+413 EDNPEQRFR

-461 ENWSKDGKL
+461 ETWSKDGKL

-483 SWMESDPRVGWLMEM
+483 AWMETDPRVTWLMEM

-522 NALRLHA
+522 NALRIHA

-622 MFRWYNEALNIFS
+622 MFRWYNEGLNIFS

-648 IVNLKDCLLTDMG
+648 IVDLKDCLLADLG
-661 QQFEDLLE
+661 QQFEDLLQG
-669 EVSVQREALEAELQA
+669 VIVQREALEAELQN

-696 PIVAQEIVQALED
+696 PVVAQEIVQALED

-763 YRDQAQVREDAQYLT
+763 YRDQAQIREDAQYLT

-791 NTQAFGS
+791 NTQGFGS
-798 TNVAIL
+798 TNVSVL
-804 KSNALKQGSILLEVW
+804 KSAALPQGSVLLEVW
-819 FKVDVIAPKALNLPS
+819 FKVDVVAPKALNLPA
-834 SLPQQLI
+834 SLPQQLV
-841 RVLLSETGQDL
+841 RVLLSEKGQDL
-852 SMKIEPS
+852 SQKIAPD

-868 DSNSCR
+868 DGNSCR
-874 QVVKARRDVIEER
+874 QVVKARRDIIEAR
-887 YQQALNIAKTTLP
+887 YSQALDIAKGVLP
-900 EMKQQAKEIY
+900 QFKEQAKEVY
-910 GGKWQYEIDRLSYL
+910 GGKWQYEIDRLTYL
-924 KQFNPSIREDEITRL
+924 KQFNPSIREDEILRL
-939 QKLQKEGIALLD
+939 QKFQKEGLSLLD
-951 GLSVTPEAIQVL
+951 GLAVTPEAIRIM

>member
-1 MKFCSNNIL
+1 M
-10 FWAIISWSTFEIK
+10 
-23 VEKLQQFAIGQR
+23 EKLHQFAIGQR

-55 SISILFPKSDET
+55 SVSILFPKSDET
-67 RVYARNNAPLSRIV
+67 RVYARSNAPLSRIV
-81 FNTNDEVHDQE
+81 FNIKDELQDQE
-92 GTQWLVESLEHH
+92 GTKWLVESFEDRN
-104 HGVVRYA
+104 GVVRYN
-111 VVRSLEDGTQE
+111 VMRTLDDGTEE
-122 RKTLNETRIGA
+122 RKALNETRVGA
-133 QIQLSKPL
+133 HIQLSRPL

-150 YKEWYDLRIEAM
+150 YKEWYDLRIEAL
-162 LMQANMQS
+162 LMQANMQL
-170 SPLRGLVGARVG
+170 SPLRGMIGARVG

-195 KRFAPRVL
+195 QRFAPRVL

-251 FNLAFSIFDLT
+251 FNLQFSLFDLT

-271 PELNPFLTEQCIIA
+271 PDFNPFLTEQCIIA
-285 SVDLMIDHDDLREQA
+285 SVDLMVDHDDLREQA

-311 EAHHLMWNEE
+311 EAHHLTWSEE
-321 EGGNDRYDL
+321 QGGNDRYDL
-330 VEELAEQT
+330 IEELAEKT

-364 PQRFSSLDRFLD
+364 PQRFSSLDRFLN
-376 EEEKYQHTAKIA
+376 EEEQYHHTAKIA
-388 EVLMSDLPLEDS
+388 EVLMSDLPLDAA
-400 HLTAI
+400 HFPAI
-405 EQLLGHRI
+405 EALLGHSI
-413 SDEPEQRFR
+413 QDEPEQRFR

-451 DCQPAPLPAP
+451 DCQPVALPAP
-461 ENWSKDGKL
+461 ATWSTEGKL

-483 SWMESDPRVGWLMEM
+483 AWMEHDPRVMWLMEM
-498 LRTQLKHK
+498 LRTALKHK

-522 NALRLHA
+522 NVLRLHA

-547 AAAYFAEDSY
+547 AAAYFAEESY

-572 NFQFASDLVLF
+572 NFQFASDLILF
-583 DLPANP
+583 DLPINP

-608 QIHVPYLE
+608 QIHVPYLA

-622 MFRWYNEALNIFS
+622 MFRWYNEGLNIFS

-648 IVNLKDCLLTDMG
+648 IVPLKNCLVADLG

-669 EVSVQREALEAELQA
+669 DVSVQREALESELQA

-696 PIVAQEIVQALED
+696 PIVAQEIVQALEN
-709 YDDNTTL
+709 YDDNSPL
-716 PMFMKRFMASTNIDF
+716 PVFIKRFMAATNIDF

-752 TLDEEGMTATF
+752 SLDEDGMTATF
-763 YRDQAQVREDAQYLT
+763 YRDQAQLREDAQYLT

-791 NTQAFGS
+791 NTQGFGS
-798 TNVAIL
+798 TNVALL
-804 KSNALKQGSILLEVW
+804 KSNALKQGSVLLEVW

-834 SLPQQLI
+834 SLPQQMI

-852 SMKIEPS
+852 SAKIDSS

-874 QVVKARRDVIEER
+874 QVVKARRDLIEER
-887 YQQALNIAKTTLP
+887 YNQALDIAKAALP
-900 EMKQQAKEIY
+900 NFKQQAKEVY
-910 GGKWQYEIDRLSYL
+910 GNKWQYEIDRLTYL
-924 KQFNPSIREDEITRL
+924 KQFNPSIREDEISRLQRL
-939 QKLQKEGIALLD
+939 QKQGIGLLD
-951 GLSVTPEAIQVL
+951 GLSVTAQAIQVL

>member
-1 MKFCSNNIL
+1 M
-10 FWAIISWSTFEIK
+10 
-23 VEKLQQFAIGQR
+23 EKLHQFAIGQR

-55 SISILFPKSDET
+55 SVSILFPKSDET
-67 RVYARNNAPLSRIV
+67 RVYARSNAPLSRIV
-81 FNTNDEVHDQE
+81 FNIKDELQDQE
-92 GTQWLVESLEHH
+92 GTKWLVESFEDRN
-104 HGVVRYA
+104 GVVRYN
-111 VVRSLEDGTQE
+111 VMRTLDDGTEE
-122 RKTLNETRIGA
+122 RKVLNETRVGA
-133 QIQLSKPL
+133 HIQLSRPL

-150 YKEWYDLRIEAM
+150 YKEWYDLRIEAL
-162 LMQANMQS
+162 LMQANMQL
-170 SPLRGLVGARVG
+170 SPLRGMIGARVG

-195 KRFAPRVL
+195 QRFAPRVL

-251 FNLAFSIFDLT
+251 FNLQFSLFDLT

-271 PELNPFLTEQCIIA
+271 PDFNPFLTEQCIIA
-285 SVDLMIDHDDLREQA
+285 SVDLMVDHDDLREQA

-311 EAHHLMWNEE
+311 EAHHLTWSEE
-321 EGGNDRYDL
+321 QGGNDRYDL
-330 VEELAEQT
+330 IEELAEKT

-364 PQRFSSLDRFLD
+364 PQRFSSLDRFLN
-376 EEEKYQHTAKIA
+376 EEEQYHHTAKIA
-388 EVLMSDLPLEDS
+388 EVLMSDLPLEPE
-400 HLTAI
+400 HLSAI
-405 EQLLGHRI
+405 QALLGHSI
-413 SDEPEQRFR
+413 QDEPEQRFR

-451 DCQPAPLPAP
+451 DCQPVALAAPAT
-461 ENWSKDGKL
+461 WSKDGKL

-483 SWMESDPRVGWLMEM
+483 AWMESDPRVMWLMEM
-498 LRTQLKHK
+498 LRTALKHK

-522 NALRLHA
+522 NVLRLHA

-572 NFQFASDLVLF
+572 NFQFASDLILF
-583 DLPANP
+583 DLPINP

-608 QIHVPYLE
+608 QIHVPYLA

-622 MFRWYNEALNIFS
+622 MFRWYNEGLNIFS

-648 IVNLKDCLLTDMG
+648 IVPLKNCLVADLG
-661 QQFEDLLE
+661 QQFEDLLDD
-669 EVSVQREALEAELQA
+669 VGVQREALESELQA

-709 YDDNTTL
+709 YDDNSPL
-716 PMFMKRFMASTNIDF
+716 PVFIKRFMAATNIDF

-752 TLDEEGMTATF
+752 SLDEDGMTATF
-763 YRDQAQVREDAQYLT
+763 YRDQAQLREDAQYLT

-791 NTQAFGS
+791 NTQGFGS
-798 TNVAIL
+798 TNVALL
-804 KSNALKQGSILLEVW
+804 KSNALKQGSVLLEVW

-834 SLPQQLI
+834 SLPQQMI

-852 SMKIEPS
+852 SAKIDSS

-874 QVVKARRDVIEER
+874 QVVKARRDLIEER
-887 YQQALNIAKTTLP
+887 YNQALDIAKAALP
-900 EMKQQAKEIY
+900 NFKQQAKEVY
-910 GGKWQYEIDRLSYL
+910 GNKWQYEIDRLTYL
-924 KQFNPSIREDEITRL
+924 KQFNPSIREDEISRLQRL
-939 QKLQKEGIALLD
+939 QKQGIGLLD
-951 GLSVTPEAIQVL
+951 GLSVTAEAIQVL

>member
-1 MKFCSNNIL
+1 M
-10 FWAIISWSTFEIK
+10 
-23 VEKLQQFAIGQR
+23 QQFAIGQR

-55 SISILFPKSDET
+55 SVSILFPKSDET

-81 FNTNDEVHDQE
+81 FNPKDELQDQE
-92 GTQWLVESLEHH
+92 GTKWIVESTEDRN
-104 HGVVRYA
+104 GVVRYN
-111 VVRSLEDGTQE
+111 VIRTLEDGTEE
-122 RKTLNETRIGA
+122 RKALNETRIGA
-133 QIQLSKPL
+133 SIQLSKPL
-141 DRLLASQID
+141 DRLMASQVD

-162 LMQANMQS
+162 LMQANMHS
-170 SPLRGLVGARVG
+170 SPLRGLVGSRVG

-195 KRFAPRVL
+195 QRFAPRVL

-217 LIIHQQLKT
+217 LIMHQQLKT

-251 FNLAFSIFDLT
+251 FNLEFSLFDLT

-271 PELNPFLTEQCIIA
+271 PDLNPFSTEQRIIA
-285 SVDLMIDHDDLREQA
+285 SVDLMIDHDDLRDQA

-311 EAHHLMWNEE
+311 EAHHLMWSEE
-321 EGGNDRYDL
+321 DGGNDRYDL
-330 VEELAEQT
+330 VEELAEKT

-376 EEEKYQHTAKIA
+376 EETQYQHTAQIA
-388 EVLMSDLPLEDS
+388 EVLMSDLPLEEAHID
-400 HLTAI
+400 AI
-405 EQLLGHRI
+405 QVLLGQRI
-413 SDEPEQRFR
+413 EDTPEQRFR

-461 ENWSKDGKL
+461 ANWSMDGKL

-483 SWMESDPRVGWLMEM
+483 AWMETDPRVMWLMER
-498 LRTQLKHK
+498 LRTDLKHK

-522 NALRLHA
+522 NVLRLHA
-529 GIRTAMFHEGM
+529 GVRTAMFHEGM

-572 NFQFASDLVLF
+572 NFQFASDLILF
-583 DLPANP
+583 DLPSNP

-608 QIHVPYLE
+608 QIHVPYLI

-622 MFRWYNEALNIFS
+622 MFRWYNEALNIFG

-648 IVNLKDCLLTDMG
+648 IMDLKGCLLADKG
-661 QQFEDLLE
+661 QEFEDLLE
-669 EVSVQREALEAELQA
+669 AVSVQREALEAELQS

-696 PIVAQEIVQALED
+696 PMVAQEIVTALED

-763 YRDQAQVREDAQYLT
+763 YRDQAQIREDAQYLT

-791 NTQAFGS
+791 NTQGFGS
-798 TNVAIL
+798 TNVALL
-804 KSNALKQGSILLEVW
+804 KSAALPQGSLLLEVW
-819 FKVDVIAPKALNLPS
+819 FKVDVVAPKALNLPS

-841 RVLLSETGQDL
+841 RVLLSEKGQDL
-852 SMKIEPS
+852 SQKIAPE

-868 DSNSCR
+868 DGNSCR
-874 QVVKARRDVIEER
+874 QVVKARRDVIEAR
-887 YQQALNIAKTTLP
+887 YHQALELARAALP
-900 EMKQQAKEIY
+900 NFKQQAKEVY
-910 GGKWQYEIDRLSYL
+910 GNKFQYEIDRLTYL
-924 KQFNPSIREDEITRL
+924 KQFNPSIREDEIARL
-939 QKLQKEGIALLD
+939 QKLQKEGLGLLD
-951 GLSVTPEAIQVL
+951 GLSVTPEAIQVM

>member
-1 MKFCSNNIL
+1 M
-10 FWAIISWSTFEIK
+10 
-23 VEKLQQFAIGQR
+23 EKLQQFAIGQR

-791 NTQAFGS
+791 NMQAFGS

-887 YQQALNIAKTTLP
+887 YQQALNIAKTALP

>member
-1 MKFCSNNIL
+1 
-10 FWAIISWSTFEIK
+10 
-23 VEKLQQFAIGQR
+23 VEKLHQFAIGQR

-55 SISILFPKSDET
+55 SVSILFPKSDET
-67 RVYARNNAPLSRIV
+67 RVYARSNAPLSRIV
-81 FNTNDEVHDQE
+81 FNIKDELQDQE
-92 GTQWLVESLEHH
+92 GTKWLVESFEDRN
-104 HGVVRYA
+104 GVVRYN
-111 VVRSLEDGTQE
+111 VMRTLDDGTEE
-122 RKTLNETRIGA
+122 RKALNETRVGA
-133 QIQLSKPL
+133 HIQLSRPL

-150 YKEWYDLRIEAM
+150 YKEWYDLRIEAL
-162 LMQANMQS
+162 LMQANMQL
-170 SPLRGLVGARVG
+170 SPLRGMIGARVG

-195 KRFAPRVL
+195 QRFAPRVL

-251 FNLAFSIFDLT
+251 FNLQFSLFDLT

-271 PELNPFLTEQCIIA
+271 PDFNPFLTEQCIIA
-285 SVDLMIDHDDLREQA
+285 SVDLMVDHDDLREQA

-311 EAHHLMWNEE
+311 EAHHLTWSEE
-321 EGGNDRYDL
+321 QGGNDRYDL
-330 VEELAEQT
+330 IEELAEKT

-364 PQRFSSLDRFLD
+364 PQRFSSLDRFLN
-376 EEEKYQHTAKIA
+376 EEEQYHHTAKIA
-388 EVLMSDLPLEDS
+388 EVLMSDLPLEPE
-400 HLTAI
+400 HLSAI
-405 EQLLGHRI
+405 QALLGHSI
-413 SDEPEQRFR
+413 QDEPEQRFR

-451 DCQPAPLPAP
+451 DCQPVALAAPAT
-461 ENWSKDGKL
+461 WSKDGKL

-483 SWMESDPRVGWLMEM
+483 AWMENDPRVMWLMEM
-498 LRTQLKHK
+498 LRTALKHK

-522 NALRLHA
+522 NVLRLHA

-572 NFQFASDLVLF
+572 NFQFASDLILF
-583 DLPANP
+583 DLPINP

-608 QIHVPYLE
+608 QIHVPYLA

-622 MFRWYNEALNIFS
+622 MFRWYNEGLNIFS

-648 IVNLKDCLLTDMG
+648 IVPLKNCLVADLG
-661 QQFEDLLE
+661 QQFEDLLDD
-669 EVSVQREALEAELQA
+669 VGVQREALESELQA

-709 YDDNTTL
+709 YDDNSPL
-716 PMFMKRFMASTNIDF
+716 PVFIKRFMAATNIDF

-752 TLDEEGMTATF
+752 SLDEDGMTATF
-763 YRDQAQVREDAQYLT
+763 YRDQAQLREDAQYLT

-791 NTQAFGS
+791 NTQGFGS
-798 TNVAIL
+798 TNVALL
-804 KSNALKQGSILLEVW
+804 KSNALKQGSVLLEVW

-834 SLPQQLI
+834 SLPQQMI

-852 SMKIEPS
+852 SAKIDSS

-874 QVVKARRDVIEER
+874 QVVKARRDLIEER
-887 YQQALNIAKTTLP
+887 YNQALDIAKAALP
-900 EMKQQAKEIY
+900 NFKQQAKEVY
-910 GGKWQYEIDRLSYL
+910 GNKWQYEIDRLTYL
-924 KQFNPSIREDEITRL
+924 KQFNPSIREDEISRLQRL
-939 QKLQKEGIALLD
+939 QKQGIGLLD
-951 GLSVTPEAIQVL
+951 GLSVTAEAIQVL

>member
-1 MKFCSNNIL
+1 
-10 FWAIISWSTFEIK
+10 

-67 RVYARNNAPLSRIV
+67 RVYARHNAPLSRIV
-81 FNTNDEVHDQE
+81 FNAGDELQDQE
-92 GTQWLVESLEHH
+92 GSTWKVESVEDR
-104 HGVVRYA
+104 HGVLRYN
-111 VVRSLEDGTQE
+111 VIRQLEDGSEE
-122 RKTLNETRIGA
+122 RKALNETRIGA
-133 QIQLSKPL
+133 NIQLSKPL
-141 DRLLASQID
+141 DRLLASQVD
-150 YKEWYDLRIEAM
+150 YKEWYDLRIEAL
-162 LMQANMQS
+162 LMQANMKA
-170 SPLRGLVGARVG
+170 SPLRGLVGSRVG

-231 ILILVPDSL
+231 ILVLVPDSL

-251 FNLAFSIFDLT
+251 FNLEFSLFDLT

-271 PELNPFLTEQCIIA
+271 PDLNPFLTEQRIIA

-330 VEELAEQT
+330 IEELAQQT
-338 PGVLLL
+338 AGVLLL

-364 PQRFSSLDRFLD
+364 PSRFNSLDRFLD
-376 EEEKYQHTAKIA
+376 EEEQYQQTAKIA
-388 EVLMSDLPLEDS
+388 EVLMSDFPLEAV
-400 HLTAI
+400 HLDAV
-405 EQLLGHRI
+405 EVLLGQRI
-413 SDEPEQRFR
+413 DDTPEQRFR
-422 AIHELLDRHG
+422 AIHEILDRHG

-483 SWMESDPRVGWLMEM
+483 AWMEHDPRVMWLMEK
-498 LRTQLKHK
+498 LRTDLKHN

-522 NALRLHA
+522 NVLRLHA
-529 GIRTAMFHEGM
+529 GVRTAMFHEGM

-547 AAAYFAEDSY
+547 AAAYFAEESY

-608 QIHVPYLE
+608 QIHVPYLV

-622 MFRWYNEALNIFS
+622 MFRWYNEGLNIFS

-648 IVNLKDCLLTDMG
+648 IVQLKDCLLADLG

-696 PIVAQEIVQALED
+696 PIVAQEIVTALED

-763 YRDQAQVREDAQYLT
+763 YRDQAQLREDAQYLT

-791 NTQAFGS
+791 NTQGFGS
-798 TNVAIL
+798 TNVAVL
-804 KSNALKQGSILLEVW
+804 KSAALPQGSVLIEVW

-834 SLPQQLI
+834 SLPQQLV
-841 RVLLSETGQDL
+841 RVLLSEKGQDL
-852 SMKIEPS
+852 SQKIAPE

-868 DSNSCR
+868 DGNSCR
-874 QVVKARRDVIEER
+874 QVVKARRDVIESR
-887 YQQALNIAKTTLP
+887 YNQALDIAKAALP
-900 EMKQQAKEIY
+900 NFKHQAKEAY
-910 GGKWQYEIDRLSYL
+910 GNKWQYEIDRLTYL
-924 KQFNPSIREDEITRL
+924 KQFNPSIREDEISRL
-939 QKLQKEGIALLD
+939 QKLQKEGLTLLD
-951 GLSVTPEAIQVL
+951 GLSVTPEAIQVM

>member
-1 MKFCSNNIL
+1 M
-10 FWAIISWSTFEIK
+10 
-23 VEKLQQFAIGQR
+23 EKLQQFAIGQR

-81 FNTNDEVHDQE
+81 FNVNDEVQDQE
-92 GTQWLVESLEHH
+92 GIKWIVESFDDRN
-104 HGVVRYA
+104 GVIRYN
-111 VVRSLEDGTQE
+111 VIRTLDNGEQE
-122 RKTLNETRIGA
+122 KKALNETRIGA

-141 DRLLASQID
+141 ERLLASQID

-162 LMQANMQS
+162 QMQANMQT

-251 FNLAFSIFDLT
+251 FNLNFSLFDLT

-300 LEAGFDLLVVD
+300 IEAGFDLLVVD
-311 EAHHLMWNEE
+311 EAHHLMWSEE

-330 VEELAEQT
+330 VEELAEKT
-338 PGVLLL
+338 EGVLLL

-376 EEEKYQHTAKIA
+376 EEEQYHHTAKIA
-388 EVLMSDLPLEDS
+388 EVLMSDLPLEAE
-400 HLTAI
+400 HLAAV
-405 EQLLGHRI
+405 EKLLGHPI
-413 SDEPEQRFR
+413 EDQPEHRFR

-451 DCQPAPLPAP
+451 DCQPAALPAP

-470 REQMWPEEAQLDG
+470 REQMWPEEGQLDG
-483 SWMESDPRVGWLMEM
+483 AWMETDPRVTWLMER
-498 LRTQLKHK
+498 LRSDLKHK

-522 NALRLHA
+522 NALRIHA

-608 QIHVPYLE
+608 QIHVPYLI

-648 IVNLKDCLLTDMG
+648 IVDLKECLLADKG
-661 QQFEDLLE
+661 QAFEDLLE
-669 EVSVQREALEAELQA
+669 AVNVQRQVLEAELQD

-696 PIVAQEIVQALED
+696 PIVAQEIVTALED
-709 YDDNTTL
+709 YDDNTLL

-752 TLDEEGMTATF
+752 DIDEEGMTATF
-763 YRDQAQVREDAQYLT
+763 YRDQAQIREDAQYLT
-778 LEHPFTESVMEMI
+778 LEHPFTESVMEI
-791 NTQAFGS
+791 IRTQSFGS

-804 KSNALKQGSILLEVW
+804 KTNALKQGTILLEVW

-834 SLPQQLI
+834 SLPTQLI
-841 RVLLSETGQDL
+841 RVLLTETGQDITAKL
-852 SMKIEPS
+852 DPEI
-859 ILKPYLHHL
+859 IKPYLHHL

-874 QVVKARRDVIEER
+874 QVVKARREVIEQR
-887 YQQALNIAKTTLP
+887 YAQALDIAKGALP
-900 EMKQQAKEIY
+900 QLKEQAKEIY
-910 GGKWQYEIDRLSYL
+910 GSKWQYEIDRLSYL
-924 KQFNPSIREDEITRL
+924 KQFNPSIRADEIQRL
-939 QKLQKEGIALLD
+939 QKFQKEGLGLLD

>member
-1 MKFCSNNIL
+1 M
-10 FWAIISWSTFEIK
+10 
-23 VEKLQQFAIGQR
+23 QQFAIGQR

-55 SISILFPKSDET
+55 SVSILFPKSDET
-67 RVYARNNAPLSRIV
+67 RVYARSNAPLTRII
-81 FNTNDEVHDQE
+81 FNTKDELMDQE
-92 GTQWLVESLEHH
+92 GTTWIVESFEDRN
-104 HGVVRYA
+104 GVIRYD
-111 VVRSLEDGTQE
+111 VIRTLEDGTEE
-122 RKTLNETRIGA
+122 RKSLNETRIGA
-133 QIQLSKPL
+133 TIQLSKPL

-150 YKEWYDLRIEAM
+150 YKEWYDLRIESL
-162 LMQANMQS
+162 LMQANMKS
-170 SPLRGLVGARVG
+170 SPLRGMIGSRVG

-195 KRFAPRVL
+195 QRFAPRVL

-251 FNLAFSIFDLT
+251 FNLQFSLFDLT

-271 PELNPFLTEQCIIA
+271 PDLNPFLTEQCIIA

-300 LEAGFDLLVVD
+300 MEAGFDLLVVE
-311 EAHHLMWNEE
+311 EAHHLMWSEE
-321 EGGNDRYDL
+321 DGGNDRYDL
-330 VEELAEQT
+330 VEELAQQT
-338 PGVLLL
+338 AGVLLL

-364 PQRFSSLDRFLD
+364 SQRFSSLDRFLD
-376 EEEKYQHTAKIA
+376 EEEQYQQTAKIA
-388 EVLMSDLPLEDS
+388 EVLMSDLPLEEA
-400 HLTAI
+400 HLAAI
-405 EQLLGHRI
+405 EGLLGHRI
-413 SDEPEQRFR
+413 EDHPEQRFR

-461 ENWSKDGKL
+461 ENWSKEGKL

-483 SWMESDPRVGWLMEM
+483 AWMETDPRVSWIMEM

-522 NALRLHA
+522 NALRIHA

-547 AAAYFAEDSY
+547 AAGYFAEDSY

-572 NFQFASDLVLF
+572 NFQFASDLILF

-608 QIHVPYLE
+608 QIHVPYLV

-622 MFRWYNEALNIFS
+622 MFRWYNEALNIFG

-648 IVNLKDCLLTDMG
+648 IVDLKDCLLTDMG
-661 QQFEDLLE
+661 QKFEELLE
-669 EVSVQREALEAELQA
+669 SVVVQREALEAELQN

-731 DEQSNG
+731 DVQSNG

-763 YRDQAQVREDAQYLT
+763 YRDQAQIREDAEYLT

-791 NTQAFGS
+791 GTQGFGS
-798 TNVAIL
+798 TNVAVL
-804 KSNALKQGSILLEVW
+804 KSAALPQGSVLLEVW
-819 FKVDVIAPKALNLPS
+819 FKVDVVAPKALNLPS
-834 SLPQQLI
+834 SLPQQLV
-841 RVLLSETGQDL
+841 RVLLSEKGQDL
-852 SMKIEPS
+852 SQKIAPE
-859 ILKPYLHHL
+859 ILKPYIHHL
-868 DSNSCR
+868 DGNSCR
-874 QVVKARRDVIEER
+874 QVVKARRDIIEAR
-887 YQQALNIAKTTLP
+887 YAQALDIAKAALP
-900 EMKQQAKEIY
+900 NFKEQAKEVY
-910 GGKWQYEIDRLSYL
+910 GNKWQYEIDRLTYL
-924 KQFNPSIREDEITRL
+924 KQFNPSIREDEIARL
-939 QKLQKEGIALLD
+939 QKFQKEGISLLD
-951 GLSVTPEAIQVL
+951 GLAVTPEAIQVM

>member
-1 MKFCSNNIL
+1 M
-10 FWAIISWSTFEIK
+10 
-23 VEKLQQFAIGQR
+23 QQFAIGQR

-49 IDVDER
+49 IDFDER

-67 RVYARNNAPLSRIV
+67 RVYARNNAPLSRII
-81 FNTNDEVHDQE
+81 FNVKDEVQDQE
-92 GTQWLVESLEHH
+92 GQNWTVDSFDDRN
-104 HGVVRYA
+104 GVIRYNVIRTA
-111 VVRSLEDGTQE
+111 ADGTEE
-122 RKTLNETRIGA
+122 RKALNETRIGA
-133 QIQLSKPL
+133 SIQLSKPL

-150 YKEWYDLRIEAM
+150 YKEWYDLRIES
-162 LMQANMQS
+162 LQMQANMQN
-170 SPLRGLVGARVG
+170 SPLRGMIGSRVG

-251 FNLAFSIFDLT
+251 FNLQFSLFDLT
-262 RTASIKEHD
+262 RTASMKEHD
-271 PELNPFLTEQCIIA
+271 PEQNPFLTEQCIIA
-285 SVDLMIDHDDLREQA
+285 SVDLMIDHDDLRQQA
-300 LEAGFDLLVVD
+300 IEAGFDLLVVD
-311 EAHHLMWNEE
+311 EAHHLMWSEE
-321 EGGNDRYDL
+321 DGGNDRYDL
-330 VEELAEQT
+330 VEELAEKT
-338 PGVLLL
+338 AGVLLL

-364 PQRFSSLDRFLD
+364 PQRFSSLDRFLN
-376 EEEKYQHTAKIA
+376 EEEQYHHTAKIA
-388 EVLMSDLPLEDS
+388 EALMSDLPLEAE
-400 HLTAI
+400 HFAAV
-405 EQLLGHRI
+405 EKLLGHSI
-413 SDEPEQRFR
+413 EDEPEQRFR

-451 DCQPAPLPAP
+451 DCQPAPLAAP

-483 SWMESDPRVGWLMEM
+483 AWMEQDPRVSWIMEM

-522 NALRLHA
+522 NALRIHA

-547 AAAYFAEDSY
+547 AAAYFAEESY

-572 NFQFASDLVLF
+572 NFQFASDLILF

-595 IGRLDRIGQENRI
+595 IGRLDRIGQQNRI
-608 QIHVPYLE
+608 QIHVPYLI

-622 MFRWYNEALNIFS
+622 MFRWYNEALNIFT

-648 IVNLKDCLLTDMG
+648 LLELKECLLADLG
-661 QQFEDLLE
+661 QKFEDLLE
-669 EVSVQREALEAELQA
+669 AVNVQRQALENELQA

-696 PIVAQEIVQALED
+696 PIVAQEIVRALEA

-737 TVIIKPTDQMQVQGL
+737 TVIIKPTDQMQVQGIS
-752 TLDEEGMTATF
+752 LDEDGMTVSF
-763 YRDQAQVREDAQYLT
+763 YRDQAQIREDAEYIT

-791 NTQAFGS
+791 RTQSFGS

-804 KSNALKQGSILLEVW
+804 KTNALKQGSLLLEVW
-819 FKVDVIAPKALNLPS
+819 FKVDVVAPKALNLPS
-834 SLPQQLI
+834 SLPTQLI
-841 RVLLSETGQDL
+841 RVLLNETGQDL
-852 SMKIEPS
+852 STKINPE
-859 ILKPYLHHL
+859 IIKPYIHHL
-868 DSNSCR
+868 DGNSCR
-874 QVVKARRDVIEER
+874 QVVKARRDVVELR
-887 YQQALNIAKTTLP
+887 YSQALDIAKAALP
-900 EMKQQAKEIY
+900 ELKQQAKEIY
-910 GGKWQYEIDRLSYL
+910 GSKWQYEIDRLIYL
-924 KQFNPSIREDEITRL
+924 KQFNPSIRADEIERL
-939 QKLQKEGIALLD
+939 QKFQTEGLELLN
-951 GLSVTPEAIQVL
+951 GLSVTPEAIQIL

>member
-1 MKFCSNNIL
+1 MH
-10 FWAIISWSTFEIK
+10 
-23 VEKLQQFAIGQR
+23 QFAIGQR

-55 SISILFPKSDET
+55 SVSILFPKSDET

-81 FNTNDEVHDQE
+81 FNIKDELQDQE
-92 GTQWLVESLEHH
+92 GIKWLVESFEDR
-104 HGVVRYA
+104 HGVVRYN
-111 VVRSLEDGTQE
+111 VIRTLEDGTEE
-122 RKTLNETRIGA
+122 RKSLNETRLGA
-133 QIQLSKPL
+133 HIQLSKPL
-141 DRLLASQID
+141 DRLLASQVD
-150 YKEWYDLRIEAM
+150 YKEWYDLRIEAL
-162 LMQANMQS
+162 LMQANMKA
-170 SPLRGLVGARVG
+170 SPLRGMVGARVG

-195 KRFAPRVL
+195 QRFAPRVL

-226 GRSER
+226 GRSDR

-251 FNLAFSIFDLT
+251 FNLQFSLFDLT

-271 PELNPFLTEQCIIA
+271 PDLNPFLTEQCIIA
-285 SVDLMIDHDDLREQA
+285 SVDLMVDHDDLREQA
-300 LEAGFDLLVVD
+300 LDAGFDLLVVD
-311 EAHHLMWNEE
+311 EAHHLMWSEE
-321 EGGNDRYDL
+321 QGGNDRYDL
-330 VEELAEQT
+330 IEELAEKT

-364 PQRFSSLDRFLD
+364 PQRFSSLERFLD
-376 EEEKYQHTAKIA
+376 EEVQYHHTAKIA
-388 EVLMSDLPLEDS
+388 EVLMSDLPLEPE
-400 HLTAI
+400 HLAAI
-405 EQLLGHRI
+405 ESLLGHSI
-413 SDEPEQRFR
+413 QDVPEQRFR

-451 DCQPAPLPAP
+451 DCQPAALPAP
-461 ENWSKDGKL
+461 EHWSKDGKL

-483 SWMESDPRVGWLMEM
+483 SWMEHDPRVMWLMEM
-498 LRTQLKHK
+498 LRTGLKHK

-513 SGPVVEALE
+513 TGPVVEALE
-522 NALRLHA
+522 NVLRLHA

-572 NFQFASDLVLF
+572 NFQFASDLILF

-608 QIHVPYLE
+608 QIHVPYLI

-622 MFRWYNEALNIFS
+622 MFRWYNEGLNIFT

-648 IVNLKDCLLTDMG
+648 LVQLKDCLLADVG

-669 EVSVQREALEAELQA
+669 EVSVQREALESELQA

-696 PIVAQEIVQALED
+696 PIVAQEIVKALED

-752 TLDEEGMTATF
+752 SLDEEGMTATF

-791 NTQAFGS
+791 NTQSFGS
-798 TNVAIL
+798 TNVSVL
-804 KSNALKQGSILLEVW
+804 KSAALPQGSVLLEVW
-819 FKVDVIAPKALNLPS
+819 FKVDVVAPKALNLSS

-841 RVLLSETGQDL
+841 RVLLSEKGQDL
-852 SMKIEPS
+852 SDKIAPE

-868 DSNSCR
+868 DGNSCR
-874 QVVKARRDVIEER
+874 QVVKARRDVIEQR
-887 YQQALNIAKTTLP
+887 YTQALEIAKMALP
-900 EMKQQAKEIY
+900 NFKQQAKEIY
-910 GGKWQYEIDRLSYL
+910 GNKWQYEIDRLTYL
-924 KQFNPSIREDEITRL
+924 KQFNPSIREDEIARL
-939 QKLQKEGIALLD
+939 QKLQKEGIGLLD
-951 GLSVTPEAIQVL
+951 SLSVTPEAIQVL

>member
-1 MKFCSNNIL
+1 M
-10 FWAIISWSTFEIK
+10 
-23 VEKLQQFAIGQR
+23 QQFAIGQR

-49 IDVDER
+49 IDFDER

-81 FNTNDEVHDQE
+81 FNVNDEVQDQE
-92 GTQWLVESLEHH
+92 GSKWTVESFDDR
-104 HGVVRYA
+104 HGVIRYN
-111 VVRSLEDGTQE
+111 VIRTLENGEKE
-122 RKTLNETRIGA
+122 RKALNETRIGA
-133 QIQLSKPL
+133 TIQLSKPL
-141 DRLLASQID
+141 ERLLASQID

-162 LMQANMQS
+162 QMQANMQN
-170 SPLRGLVGARVG
+170 SPLRGMVGARVG
-182 LIPHQLYIAHEVG
+182 LIPHQFYIAHEVG

-251 FNLAFSIFDLT
+251 FNLNFSLFDLT

-271 PELNPFLTEQCIIA
+271 PEQNPFLTEQCIIA

-300 LEAGFDLLVVD
+300 IEAGFDLLVVD
-311 EAHHLMWNEE
+311 EAHHLMWSEE

-330 VEELAEQT
+330 VEELAEKT
-338 PGVLLL
+338 DGVLLL

-376 EEEKYQHTAKIA
+376 EEEQYHHTAKIA
-388 EVLMSDLPLEDS
+388 EVLMSDLPLEAE
-400 HLTAI
+400 HFVAV
-405 EQLLGHRI
+405 EKLLGHAI
-413 SDEPEQRFR
+413 EDQPEHRFR

-461 ENWSKDGKL
+461 ANWSKDGKM

-483 SWMESDPRVGWLMEM
+483 AWMETDPRVTWIMEM

-522 NALRLHA
+522 NALRIHA
-529 GIRTAMFHEGM
+529 GVRTAMFHEGM

-572 NFQFASDLVLF
+572 NFQFASDLILF

-608 QIHVPYLE
+608 QIHVPYLV

-635 NISPTA
+635 SISPTA

-648 IVNLKDCLLTDMG
+648 IVDLKGCLLEDKP
-661 QQFEDLLE
+661 QEFEELLE
-669 EVSVQREALEAELQA
+669 AVNVQRQSLENELQE

-696 PIVAQEIVQALED
+696 PIVAQEIVTALED
-709 YDDNTTL
+709 YDDNTLL

-752 TLDEEGMTATF
+752 DIDEEGMTATF
-763 YRDQAQVREDAQYLT
+763 YRDQAQIREDAQYLT
-778 LEHPFTESVMEMI
+778 LEHPFTESVMEI
-791 NTQAFGS
+791 IRTQSFGS

-804 KSNALKQGSILLEVW
+804 KTNALKQGSLLLEVW

-834 SLPQQLI
+834 SLPTQLI
-841 RVLLSETGQDL
+841 RVLLTETGQDITAKL
-852 SMKIEPS
+852 DPEI
-859 ILKPYLHHL
+859 IKPYIHHL

-874 QVVKARRDVIEER
+874 QVVKARREVIEER
-887 YQQALNIAKTTLP
+887 YEQSLGVAKAALPQLI
-900 EMKQQAKEIY
+900 EQAKEIY
-910 GGKWQYEIDRLSYL
+910 GSKWQYEIDRLTYL

-939 QKLQKEGIALLD
+939 QKFQKEGLGLLD

>member
-1 MKFCSNNIL
+1 M
-10 FWAIISWSTFEIK
+10 
-23 VEKLQQFAIGQR
+23 EKLQQFAIGQR

-150 YKEWYDLRIEAM
+150 YKEWYDLRIEAL

-321 EGGNDRYDL
+321 DGGNDRYDL

-364 PQRFSSLDRFLD
+364 PQRFSSLERFLD

-413 SDEPEQRFR
+413 TDEPEQRFR

-483 SWMESDPRVGWLMEM
+483 SWMEFDPRVGWLMEM

-648 IVNLKDCLLTDMG
+648 IVHLKDCLLTDMG

-669 EVSVQREALEAELQA
+669 EVSVQREALETELQA

-752 TLDEEGMTATF
+752 TLDEDGMTATF

-887 YQQALNIAKTTLP
+887 YQQALNIAKTALP

-939 QKLQKEGIALLD
+939 QKLQKEGIALLE
-951 GLSVTPEAIQVL
+951 GLSVTPDAIQVL

>member
-1 MKFCSNNIL
+1 MIEPDIHNLVLK
-10 FWAIISWSTFEIK
+10 IK

-55 SISILFPKSDET
+55 SVSILFPKSDET
-67 RVYARNNAPLSRIV
+67 RVYARSNAPLSRIV
-81 FNTNDEVHDQE
+81 FNANDELQDQE
-92 GTQWLVESLEHH
+92 GTIWTVESVEDRN
-104 HGVVRYA
+104 GVVRYH
-111 VVRSLEDGTQE
+111 VVRTLEDGTEE
-122 RKTLNETRIGA
+122 RKALNETRVGA
-133 QIQLSKPL
+133 TIQLSKPL

-150 YKEWYDLRIEAM
+150 YKEWYDLRIEAL
-162 LMQANMQS
+162 LMQANMQT
-170 SPLRGLVGARVG
+170 SPLRGLVGSRVG

-195 KRFAPRVL
+195 QRFAPRVL

-251 FNLAFSIFDLT
+251 FNLEFSLFDLA

-271 PELNPFLTEQCIIA
+271 PDLNPFLTEQRIIA
-285 SVDLMIDHDDLREQA
+285 SVDLMVDHEDLREQA
-300 LEAGFDLLVVD
+300 IEAGFDLLVVD
-311 EAHHLMWNEE
+311 EAHHLMWSEE

-330 VEELAEQT
+330 VEELAEKT

-376 EEEKYQHTAKIA
+376 EEEQYQHTAKIA
-388 EVLMSDLPLEDS
+388 EVLMSDLPLEAE
-400 HLTAI
+400 HFTAI
-405 EQLLGHRI
+405 ESLLGHAI
-413 SDEPEQRFR
+413 EDTPEQRFR

-470 REQMWPEEAQLDG
+470 REQMWPEESQLDG
-483 SWMESDPRVGWLMEM
+483 SWMETDPRVMWLMEK
-498 LRTQLKHK
+498 LRTDLKHK

-522 NALRLHA
+522 NVLRLHA

-547 AAAYFAEDSY
+547 AAAYFAEESY

-572 NFQFASDLVLF
+572 NFQFASDLILF

-608 QIHVPYLE
+608 QIHVPYLV

-648 IVNLKDCLLTDMG
+648 IVALKDCLLADKG
-661 QQFEDLLE
+661 QEFEDLLE
-669 EVSVQREALEAELQA
+669 EVSVQREALEAELQE

-696 PIVAQEIVQALED
+696 PVVAQEIVNALED

-763 YRDQAQVREDAQYLT
+763 YRDQAQIREDAQYLT

-791 NTQAFGS
+791 NTQGFGS
-798 TNVAIL
+798 TNVAVL
-804 KSNALKQGSILLEVW
+804 KSAALPQGSVLMEVW
-819 FKVDVIAPKALNLPS
+819 FKVDVVAPKALNLPS

-841 RVLLSETGQDL
+841 RVLLSEKGQDL
-852 SMKIEPS
+852 SQKIAPE

-868 DSNSCR
+868 DGNSCR
-874 QVVKARRDVIEER
+874 QVVKARREVIEAR
-887 YQQALNIAKTTLP
+887 YQQALELARSALP
-900 EMKQQAKEIY
+900 NFKQQAKEVY
-910 GGKWQYEIDRLSYL
+910 GNKWQYEIDRLTYL
-924 KQFNPSIREDEITRL
+924 KQFNPSIREDEIARL
-939 QKLQKEGIALLD
+939 QKLQKEGLSLLE
-951 GLSVTPEAIQVL
+951 GLSVTPEAIQVM

>member
-1 MKFCSNNIL
+1 M
-10 FWAIISWSTFEIK
+10 
-23 VEKLQQFAIGQR
+23 QQFAIGQR

-67 RVYARNNAPLSRIV
+67 RVYARHNAPLSRIV
-81 FNTNDEVHDQE
+81 FNAGDELQDQE
-92 GTQWLVESLEHH
+92 GSTWKVESVEDR
-104 HGVVRYA
+104 HGVLRYN
-111 VVRSLEDGTQE
+111 VIRQLEDGSEE
-122 RKTLNETRIGA
+122 RKALNETRIGA
-133 QIQLSKPL
+133 NIQLSKPL
-141 DRLLASQID
+141 DRLLASQVD
-150 YKEWYDLRIEAM
+150 YKEWYDLRIEAL
-162 LMQANMQS
+162 LMQANMKA
-170 SPLRGLVGARVG
+170 SPLRGLVGSRVG

-231 ILILVPDSL
+231 ILVLVPDSL

-251 FNLAFSIFDLT
+251 FNLEFSLFDLT

-271 PELNPFLTEQCIIA
+271 PDLNPFLTEQRIIA

-321 EGGNDRYDL
+321 DGGNDRYDL
-330 VEELAEQT
+330 IEELAQQT
-338 PGVLLL
+338 AGVLLL

-364 PQRFSSLDRFLD
+364 PSRFNSLDRFLD
-376 EEEKYQHTAKIA
+376 EEEQYQQTAKIA
-388 EVLMSDLPLEDS
+388 EVLMSDFPLEAV
-400 HLTAI
+400 HLDAV
-405 EQLLGHRI
+405 EVLLGQRI
-413 SDEPEQRFR
+413 DDTPEQRFR
-422 AIHELLDRHG
+422 AIHEILDRHG

-483 SWMESDPRVGWLMEM
+483 AWMEHDPRVMWLMEK
-498 LRTQLKHK
+498 LRTDLKHN

-522 NALRLHA
+522 NVLRLHA
-529 GIRTAMFHEGM
+529 GVRTAMFHEGM

-547 AAAYFAEDSY
+547 AAAYFAEESY

-608 QIHVPYLE
+608 QIHVPYLV

-622 MFRWYNEALNIFS
+622 MFRWYNEGLNIFS

-648 IVNLKDCLLTDMG
+648 IVQLKDCLLADLG

-696 PIVAQEIVQALED
+696 PIVAQEIVTALED

-763 YRDQAQVREDAQYLT
+763 YRDQAQLREDAQYLT

-791 NTQAFGS
+791 NTQGFGS
-798 TNVAIL
+798 TNVAVL
-804 KSNALKQGSILLEVW
+804 KSAALPQGSVLIEVW
-819 FKVDVIAPKALNLPS
+819 FKVDVIAPKALNLAS
-834 SLPQQLI
+834 SLPQQLV
-841 RVLLSETGQDL
+841 RVLLSEKGQDL
-852 SMKIEPS
+852 SQKIAPE

-868 DSNSCR
+868 DGNSCR
-874 QVVKARRDVIEER
+874 QVVKARRDVIESR
-887 YQQALNIAKTTLP
+887 YNQALDIAKAALP
-900 EMKQQAKEIY
+900 NFKQQAKEVY
-910 GGKWQYEIDRLSYL
+910 GNKWQYEIDRLTYL
-924 KQFNPSIREDEITRL
+924 KQFNPSIREDEISRL
-939 QKLQKEGIALLD
+939 QKLQKEGLTLLD
-951 GLSVTPEAIQVL
+951 GLSVTPEAIQVM

>member
-1 MKFCSNNIL
+1 MIEPDIHNLVLK
-10 FWAIISWSTFEIK
+10 IK

-55 SISILFPKSDET
+55 SVSILFPRSDET
-67 RVYARNNAPLSRIV
+67 RVYARSNAPLSRIV
-81 FNTNDEVHDQE
+81 FNANDELQDQE
-92 GTQWLVESLEHH
+92 GTIWTVESVEDRN
-104 HGVVRYA
+104 GVVRYH
-111 VVRSLEDGTQE
+111 VVRTLEDGTEE
-122 RKTLNETRIGA
+122 RKALNETRVGA
-133 QIQLSKPL
+133 TIQLSKPL

-150 YKEWYDLRIEAM
+150 YKEWYDLRIEAL
-162 LMQANMQS
+162 LMQANMQT
-170 SPLRGLVGARVG
+170 SPLRGLVGSRVG

-195 KRFAPRVL
+195 QRFAPRVL

-251 FNLAFSIFDLT
+251 FNLEFSLFDLA

-271 PELNPFLTEQCIIA
+271 PDLNPFLTEQRIIA
-285 SVDLMIDHDDLREQA
+285 SVDLMVDHEDLREQA
-300 LEAGFDLLVVD
+300 IEAGFDLLVVD
-311 EAHHLMWNEE
+311 EAHHLMWSEE

-330 VEELAEQT
+330 VEELAEKT

-376 EEEKYQHTAKIA
+376 EEEQYQHTAKIA
-388 EVLMSDLPLEDS
+388 EVLMSDLPLEAE
-400 HLTAI
+400 HFTAI
-405 EQLLGHRI
+405 ESLLGHAI
-413 SDEPEQRFR
+413 EDTPEQRFR

-470 REQMWPEEAQLDG
+470 REQMWPEESQLDG
-483 SWMESDPRVGWLMEM
+483 SWMETDPRVMWLMEK
-498 LRTQLKHK
+498 LRTDLKHK

-522 NALRLHA
+522 NVLRLHA

-547 AAAYFAEDSY
+547 AAAYFAEESY

-572 NFQFASDLVLF
+572 NFQFASDLILF

-608 QIHVPYLE
+608 QIHVPYLV

-648 IVNLKDCLLTDMG
+648 IVALKDCLLADKG
-661 QQFEDLLE
+661 QEFEDLLQ
-669 EVSVQREALEAELQA
+669 EVSVQREALEAELQE

-696 PIVAQEIVQALED
+696 PVVAQEIVNALED

-763 YRDQAQVREDAQYLT
+763 YRDQAQIREDAQYLT

-791 NTQAFGS
+791 NTQGFGS
-798 TNVAIL
+798 TNVAVL
-804 KSNALKQGSILLEVW
+804 KSAALPQGSVLMEVW
-819 FKVDVIAPKALNLPS
+819 FKVDVVAPKALNLPS

-841 RVLLSETGQDL
+841 RVLLSEKGQDL
-852 SMKIEPS
+852 SQKIAPE

-868 DSNSCR
+868 DGNSCR
-874 QVVKARRDVIEER
+874 QVVKARREVIEAR
-887 YQQALNIAKTTLP
+887 YQQALELARSALP
-900 EMKQQAKEIY
+900 NFKQQAKEVY
-910 GGKWQYEIDRLSYL
+910 GNKWQYEIDRLTYL
-924 KQFNPSIREDEITRL
+924 KQFNPSIREDEIARL
-939 QKLQKEGIALLD
+939 QKLQKEGLSLLE
-951 GLSVTPEAIQVL
+951 GLSVTPEAIQVM
-963 VVVKP
+963 VVVKS

>member
-1 MKFCSNNIL
+1 M
-10 FWAIISWSTFEIK
+10 
-23 VEKLQQFAIGQR
+23 EKLQQFAIGQR

-81 FNTNDEVHDQE
+81 FNVNDEVQDQE
-92 GTQWLVESLEHH
+92 GHKWLVESIEDR
-104 HGVVRYA
+104 HGVLRYN
-111 VVRSLEDGTQE
+111 VLRTSSDGETE
-122 RKTLNETRIGA
+122 RKALNETRIGA
-133 QIQLSKPL
+133 HIQLSKPL
-141 DRLLASQID
+141 DRLLASQVD
-150 YKEWYDLRIEAM
+150 YKEWYDLRIEA
-162 LMQANMQS
+162 LQMQAQMHR
-170 SPLRGLVGARVG
+170 SPLRGLIGARVG

-195 KRFAPRVL
+195 QRFAPRVL

-226 GRSER
+226 GRAER

-251 FNLAFSIFDLT
+251 FNLQFSLFDLT

-271 PELNPFLTEQCIIA
+271 PDLNPFLTEQCIIA
-285 SVDLMIDHDDLREQA
+285 SVDLMVDHDDLREQA

-330 VEELAEQT
+330 VEELAQQT

-364 PQRFSSLDRFLD
+364 PQRFSSLERFLD
-376 EEEKYQHTAKIA
+376 EEEQYLQTAKIA
-388 EVLMSDLPLEDS
+388 EVLMSDEPLAAE
-400 HLTAI
+400 HLTAL
-405 EQLLGHRI
+405 QTLLGHSI
-413 SDEPEQRFR
+413 EDVPEQRYR

-451 DCQPAPLPAP
+451 DCQPAALIAP
-461 ENWSKDGKL
+461 ENWSMDGKL
-470 REQMWPEEAQLDG
+470 REQMWPEEGQLDG
-483 SWMESDPRVGWLMEM
+483 SWMENDPRVPWLMEI
-498 LRTQLKHK
+498 LRKELKHN

-522 NALRLHA
+522 NVLRLHA

-547 AAAYFAEDSY
+547 AAAYFAEESY

-572 NFQFASDLVLF
+572 NFQFASDLILF

-608 QIHVPYLE
+608 QIHVPYLI

-635 NISPTA
+635 SISPTA

-648 IVNLKDCLLTDMG
+648 IVDLKDCLLADLG
-661 QQFEDLLE
+661 QKFEDLLE
-669 EVSVQREALEAELQA
+669 EVNVQRQALEAELQA

-696 PIVAQEIVQALED
+696 PVVAQKIVQALED
-709 YDDNTTL
+709 YDDNTML
-716 PMFMKRFMASTNIDF
+716 PMFMKRFMSSTNIDF

-752 TLDEEGMTATF
+752 TLDEDGMTATF
-763 YRDQAQVREDAQYLT
+763 YRDQAQIREDAQYLT
-778 LEHPFTESVMEMI
+778 LEHPFIESVMEMI
-791 NTQAFGS
+791 NTQSFGS
-798 TNVAIL
+798 TNVALL
-804 KSNALKQGSILLEVW
+804 KSNALKQGSILIEVW
-819 FKVDVIAPKALNLPS
+819 FKVDVVGPRSLNLPS
-834 SLPQQLI
+834 SLPRQLV

-852 SMKIEPS
+852 SEKIDPV
-859 ILKPYLHHL
+859 ILRPYLHHL
-868 DSNSCR
+868 DGNSCR
-874 QVVKARRDVIEER
+874 QVVKARRDVIEQR
-887 YQQALNIAKTTLP
+887 YSQALESAKEGLP
-900 EMKQQAKEIY
+900 VLKEQAKKY
-910 GGKWQYEIDRLSYL
+910 YSQKWQYEIDRLSYL
-924 KQFNPSIREDEITRL
+924 KQFNPSIRQDEIDRL
-939 QKLQKEGIALLD
+939 TKLQKEGVDLLED
-951 GLSVTPEAIQVL
+951 ISLTPSAIQVM